1 MHKKFYFNNN
11 QSQIK
16 RIRKNLKQQWTKA
29 VCIGTLSATV
39 LTGVPVFPVTHAYA
53 QEVSVQA
60 EKNVT
65 YNLEKDTELLT
76 EKTIADYGGMQH
88 DVTIIEIN
96 ITEDGTYT
104 ITGSNEING
113 AYMDVHITVADG
125 VKANVILDNVT
136 IKNDDLYDFDI
147 KGCATDDERDQLF
160 PFMEI
165 MGTAN
170 LYLKGKN
177 TITIPVLDKGNGK
190 VNTSVIFKLYG
201 QLTVREDAGTP
212 GSSLEINNAGYL
224 LHGGGSDEY
233 SSVGGSFTMESG
245 TLTAWGANINYLEQ
259 WHMLGGAINCYMSNL
274 VYYGDYQ
281 FLGGDINTTT
291 WSRVTL
297 KMGAARLLGSA
308 SGASFEDRN
317 GYSLQ
322 KLTVSDLPAS
332 RKVTAVNG
340 YPSSTLETSETGT
353 LEAYLR
359 KGSNVIEID
368 GKSYLYKW
376 YEETSKLERQSD
388 AELCTVQF
396 VLDGSESPYCTV
408 KVEKNTAFGKLF
420 NDTQY
425 TYTYQTKDGTEFN
438 EKTEI
443 TSDMTVTMKSYVR
456 EYNVTIDGVPEKMS
470 TLPAGKMYLNPP
482 ESYDGSSKYYYDYGS
497 CYYGGSRVT
506 RDMTLESLDVVTDH
520 GTDYVKIS
528 DKEELIR
535 FFKMAAVD
543 DHINARL
550 EADIDMNGER
560 LTIYIGDYA
569 GIFDGN
575 GYSIKKMKGEQ
586 NATGAI
592 CRTLKGTIRNLCI
605 EDIWLPG
612 SEDEIEKYYGRGS
625 AGVICGI
632 NRGLIE
638 NCKVAGSKITLN
650 CVSTS
655 GIYESGYDPM
665 GTVAGVNLGE
675 IRNCLAVKN
684 EFDTSIFK
692 KFSTKPDESKILFPI
707 AGNYGTITN
716 CYYDATENVETE
728 DTELRAGI
736 GRTAEI
742 FKSGEICYL
751 LNDKIS
757 DGTQAWYQKL
767 SEETGDPYPTLVK
780 EEGNTVYDGYVNCT
794 KAYTNEKD
802 SKETHTFTYTAKEDT
817 LTATCKWAED
827 HQASAVLKVASAVY
841 DKKEHSADVDY
852 EDAWTALGIEPAD
865 IQYLRD
871 GKPTTDITSV
881 GTITAVLAQGD
892 VKAEKEYTIAKAAQP
907 DNVPEA
913 SASVP
918 FTQKKVTQDMLKLEN
933 GWEISE
939 DSIGMDIPEK
949 ESVTIDVVYTGEDA
963 QSYENIMAKVQV
975 QRAACGHDLVKV
987 DAVAATESKE
997 GNKEY
1002 YLCKDCGKL
1011 FGDAQG
1017 TKEITKESTVLP
1029 KVEKPQPTVKPTVVP
1044 ATSVPGT
1051 SIPASGAPATTPGT
1065 TAPAS
1070 GAPSE
1075 TPGTTTPASGAPS
1088 ATPGT
1093 TAPAF
1098 GAPSAT
1104 PGTTT
1109 PATGAPT
1116 TTPGTTAPATGAP
1129 TTTPGT
1135 TTPATGAPT
1144 TPPGTTTPTPD
1155 IPTPVPGTP
1164 TPAPD
1169 APTPVPDMPTPAPGA
1184 PTPIPTAAPQETA
1197 QSSAKQ
1203 SSVPKTEK
1211 KDSKLTD
1218 ETGATYKV
1226 TGTTDKK
1233 PTVTYI
1239 STKKTGKAS
1248 ITIPSSIEVNGVKYQ
1263 VTSIA
1268 DNAFRKNK
1276 KLKKITIGKEIV
1288 SIGKRAFEGCKNLKE
1303 IVIETEKLKAKT
1315 IGKKAFAKTSS
1326 EAVVNVPKKKAKEY
1340 KKLLRKRGLSKNAVF
1355 KTN

>member
-65 YNLEKDTELLT
+65 YNLQDTELLT
-76 EKTIADYGGMQH
+76 EKTIADYGGTKH
-88 DVTIIEIN
+88 EVTIIEIN

-113 AYMDVHITVADG
+113 TYMDVHITVADG
-125 VKANVILDNVT
+125 VKANVILDNVN
-136 IKNDDLYDFDI
+136 IQNDDLYDLDI
-147 KGCATDDERDQLF
+147 KGCASDDERDQLF

-165 MGTAN
+165 MGAAN

-757 DGTQAWYQKL
+757 DGTQVWYQKL
-767 SEETGDPYPTLVK
+767 SEETGDDYPTLVK

-802 SKETHTFTYTAKEDT
+802 TKETHTFTYTAKEDT

-892 VKAEKEYTIAKAAQP
+892 VKAEKEYTIAKVAQP

-913 SASVP
+913 STSVP

-1093 TAPAF
+1093 TAPAS

-1129 TTTPGT
+1129 TTTP
-1135 TTPATGAPT
+1135 
-1144 TPPGTTTPTPD
+1144 TPD
-1155 IPTPVPGTP
+1155 IPAPAPGTS
-1164 TPAPD
+1164 TPAPG

-1315 IGKKAFAKTSS
+1315 IGRKAFAKTSS

-1355 KTN
+1355 KTK

>member
-65 YNLEKDTELLT
+65 YNLQDTELLT
-76 EKTIADYGGMQH
+76 EKTIADYGGKKYK
-88 DVTIIEIN
+88 VTIIEIN

-113 AYMDVHITVADG
+113 TYMDVHITVADG
-125 VKANVILDNVT
+125 VKANVILDNVN
-136 IKNDDLYDFDI
+136 IQNDDLYDLDI
-147 KGCATDDERDQLF
+147 KGCASDDERDQLF

-170 LYLKGKN
+170 LYLKGEN

-245 TLTAWGANINYLEQ
+245 TLTAWGASINYLEQ

-281 FLGGDINTTT
+281 FLGGDINTGMGYQG
-291 WSRVTL
+291 TL
-297 KMGAARLLGSA
+297 KVGAARLLGSV
-308 SGASFEDRN
+308 SSRVSLEDRN
-317 GYSLQ
+317 GYPLQ
-322 KLTVSDLPAS
+322 KLTVSNLPAS
-332 RKVTAVNG
+332 QKVTAVNG

-420 NDTQY
+420 NDNQY

-456 EYNVTIDGVPEKMS
+456 EYNVTIDGVTEKMS

-728 DTELRAGI
+728 DTEIRAGI

-767 SEETGDPYPTLVK
+767 SEETGDDYPTLVK

-802 SKETHTFTYTAKEDT
+802 TKETHTFTYTAKEDT

-1051 SIPASGAPATTPGT
+1051 SIPASGAP
-1065 TAPAS
+1065 
-1070 GAPSE
+1070 
-1075 TPGTTTPASGAPS
+1075 
-1088 ATPGT
+1088 
-1093 TAPAF
+1093 
-1098 GAPSAT
+1098 SAT

-1144 TPPGTTTPTPD
+1144 TTPGTTTPTPD
-1155 IPTPVPGTP
+1155 IPAPVPGTS
-1164 TPAPD
+1164 TPAPG

-1355 KTN
+1355 KTK

>member
-65 YNLEKDTELLT
+65 YNLQDTELLT
-76 EKTIADYGGMQH
+76 EKTIADYGGTKH
-88 DVTIIEIN
+88 EVTIIEIN

-104 ITGSNEING
+104 ITGSNKINDT
-113 AYMDVHITVADG
+113 YMDVHITVADG

-136 IKNDDLYDFDI
+136 IQNDDLYDLDI
-147 KGCATDDERDQLF
+147 KGCARDDERDQLF

-170 LYLKGKN
+170 LYLKGQN

-212 GSSLEINNAGYL
+212 GSSLEINNARYL
-224 LHGGGSDEY
+224 LHGGGFDEY

-245 TLTAWGANINYLEQ
+245 TLTAWGADINYLEQ

-528 DKEELIR
+528 DKKELIR

-550 EADIDMNGER
+550 EADIDMKGER

-575 GYSIKKMKGEQ
+575 GYSIKNMKGEQ

-612 SEDEIEKYYGRGS
+612 SEDDIEKYYGRGS

-692 KFSTKPDESKILFPI
+692 NSSTKPDESKILFPI

-728 DTELRAGI
+728 DTEIRAGI

-757 DGTQAWYQKL
+757 DGTQVWYQKL

-802 SKETHTFTYTAKEDT
+802 TKEKDTKETHTFTYTAKDDT

-827 HQASAVLKVASAVY
+827 HQANAVLKVASAVY
-841 DKKEHSADVDY
+841 DKKEHGADVDY

-865 IQYLRD
+865 IRYLRD

-913 SASVP
+913 SVSVP

-1070 GAPSE
+1070 GAPS
-1075 TPGTTTPASGAPS
+1075 
-1088 ATPGT
+1088 
-1093 TAPAF
+1093 
-1098 GAPSAT
+1098 AT

-1109 PATGAPT
+1109 PATGAPSAM
-1116 TTPGTTAPATGAP
+1116 PGTTAPATGAP

-1135 TTPATGAPT
+1135 TAPAAGAPT
-1144 TPPGTTTPTPD
+1144 TTPGTTTPTPD
-1155 IPTPVPGTP
+1155 IPAPVPGTP
-1164 TPAPD
+1164 TPAPG
-1169 APTPVPDMPTPAPGA
+1169 APTPVPETPTPAPGA

-1218 ETGATYKV
+1218 ESGATYKV

-1233 PTVTYI
+1233 PAVTYI

-1303 IVIETEKLKAKT
+1303 IVIETEKLKT
-1315 IGKKAFAKTSS
+1315 GTVGRKAFAKTSS
-1326 EAVVNVPKKKAKEY
+1326 EAVVDVPKKKAKEY
-1340 KKLLRKRGLSKNAVF
+1340 KKLLRKSGLSKNAVF
-1355 KTN
+1355 KTK

>member
-65 YNLEKDTELLT
+65 YNLQDTELLT
-76 EKTIADYGGMQH
+76 EKTIADYGGKKH
-88 DVTIIEIN
+88 EVTIIEIN

-113 AYMDVHITVADG
+113 TYMDVHITVADG
-125 VKANVILDNVT
+125 VKANVILDNVN
-136 IKNDDLYDFDI
+136 IQNDDLYDLDI
-147 KGCATDDERDQLF
+147 KGCASSDERDQLF

-177 TITIPVLDKGNGK
+177 TITIPALGTGK

-212 GSSLEINNAGYL
+212 GSSLEINNARYL

-245 TLTAWGANINYLEQ
+245 TLTAWGADINYLEQ
-259 WHMLGGAINCYMSNL
+259 WHMLGGAINCDMSHLAN
-274 VYYGDYQ
+274 YGDYQ
-281 FLGGDINTTT
+281 FLGGDINTTM

-297 KMGAARLLGSA
+297 KMGAARLLGKA
-308 SGASFEDRN
+308 SQALFEDRN
-317 GYSLQ
+317 GYPLQ
-322 KLTVSDLPAS
+322 KLKVLDLPKS
-332 RKVTAVNG
+332 QKVTAVNG

-376 YEETSKLERQSD
+376 NEETSELKQQSD
-388 AELCTVQF
+388 AKLCTVQF
-396 VLDGSESPYCTV
+396 VLDGSETPYCTV
-408 KVEKNTAFGKLF
+408 NVEKNTAFGELF
-420 NDTQY
+420 NDNQY
-425 TYTYQTKDGTEFN
+425 TYTYQTEDGTEFN
-438 EKTEI
+438 GETII
-443 TSDMTVTMKSYVR
+443 TSDMTVSMTSSAR
-456 EYNVTIDGVPEKMS
+456 EYNVTIDGVTAKMS
-470 TLPAGKMYLNPP
+470 TLPAGKMYL
-482 ESYDGSSKYYYDYGS
+482 SSMEPDYSDRSNKYYYYNGS
-497 CYYGGSRVT
+497 CYPGGRRVT

-728 DTELRAGI
+728 DTEIRAGI

-757 DGTQAWYQKL
+757 DGTQVWYQKL
-767 SEETGDPYPTLVK
+767 SEETGDDYPTLVK

-802 SKETHTFTYTAKEDT
+802 TKETHTFTYTAKDDT

-827 HQASAVLKVASAVY
+827 HQANAVLKVASAVY
-841 DKKEHSADVDY
+841 DKKEHGADVDY

-1051 SIPASGAPATTPGT
+1051 SIPASGAP
-1065 TAPAS
+1065 
-1070 GAPSE
+1070 
-1075 TPGTTTPASGAPS
+1075 S
-1088 ATPGT
+1088 A
-1093 TAPAF
+1093 
-1098 GAPSAT
+1098 
-1104 PGTTT
+1104 
-1109 PATGAPT
+1109 
-1116 TTPGTTAPATGAP
+1116 TPGTTAPATGAP

-1135 TTPATGAPT
+1135 TTPATGTPATTPGTTTPASGAPT
-1144 TPPGTTTPTPD
+1144 TTPGTTTPATGAPTTTPTPD
-1155 IPTPVPGTP
+1155 IPAPAPGTP
-1164 TPAPD
+1164 TPAPG

-1218 ETGATYKV
+1218 ESGATYKV

-1355 KTN
+1355 KTK

>member
-65 YNLEKDTELLT
+65 YNLQDTELLT
-76 EKTIADYGGMQH
+76 EKTIADYGGTKH
-88 DVTIIEIN
+88 EVTIIEIN

-113 AYMDVHITVADG
+113 TYMDVHITVADG
-125 VKANVILDNVT
+125 VKANVILDNVN
-136 IKNDDLYDFDI
+136 IQNDDLYDLDI
-147 KGCATDDERDQLF
+147 KGCASDDERDQLF

-165 MGTAN
+165 MGAAN

-757 DGTQAWYQKL
+757 DGTQVWYQKL
-767 SEETGDPYPTLVK
+767 SEETGDDYPTLVK

-802 SKETHTFTYTAKEDT
+802 TKETHTFTYTAKEDT

-1070 GAPSE
+1070 GAPS
-1075 TPGTTTPASGAPS
+1075 
-1088 ATPGT
+1088 
-1093 TAPAF
+1093 
-1098 GAPSAT
+1098 AT

-1144 TPPGTTTPTPD
+1144 TTPGTTTPTPD
-1155 IPTPVPGTP
+1155 IPAPAPGTS
-1164 TPAPD
+1164 TPAPG

-1184 PTPIPTAAPQETA
+1184 PTPILTAAPQETA

-1239 STKKTGKAS
+1239 STKKIGKAS

-1355 KTN
+1355 KTK

>member
-65 YNLEKDTELLT
+65 YNLQDTELLT
-76 EKTIADYGGMQH
+76 RKTIADYGGTKH

-125 VKANVILDNVT
+125 VKANVILDNVN
-136 IKNDDLYDFDI
+136 IQNDDLYDLDI
-147 KGCATDDERDQLF
+147 KGCATSDERDQLF

-177 TITIPVLDKGNGK
+177 TITIPALGTGK

-201 QLTVREDAGTP
+201 QLNIREDAGTP
-212 GSSLEINNAGYL
+212 GSSLEVNDARYL
-224 LHGGGSDEY
+224 IHGGGYNEY
-233 SSVGGSFTMESG
+233 NSYGGSFTMESG
-245 TLTAWGANINYLEQ
+245 TVTARGADIDHLEQ
-259 WHMLGGAINCYMSNL
+259 WHMLGGAINCDISDL
-274 VYYGDYQ
+274 VSYGDYQ

-291 WSRVTL
+291 WSKLTL
-297 KMGAARLLGSA
+297 KMGAARLRGRA
-308 SGASFEDRN
+308 SQASFEDRN

-322 KLTVSDLPAS
+322 YLTVTDLPVS
-332 RKVTAVNG
+332 QKVTAVNG
-340 YPSSTLETSETGT
+340 YPSSTLKTSETGT

-376 YEETSKLERQSD
+376 NEETSKLEQQSD
-388 AELCTVQF
+388 AKLCTVQF
-396 VLDGSESPYCTV
+396 VLDGSESTYCTV

-425 TYTYQTKDGTEFN
+425 TYTYQTKDGTEFK
-438 EKTEI
+438 EETVI

-456 EYNVTIDGVPEKMS
+456 EYNVTIDGVTEKMS

-482 ESYDGSSKYYYDYGS
+482 ESDYSDRSNKYYYYNGS
-497 CYYGGSRVT
+497 CYPGGRRVT

-528 DKEELIR
+528 DKKELIR

-550 EADIDMNGER
+550 EADIDMNGDR

-575 GYSIKKMKGEQ
+575 GYSIKKMKGEP

-612 SEDEIEKYYGRGS
+612 SEDEVEKYNGRGS

-655 GIYESGYDPM
+655 GIYKGGYDPV

-684 EFDTSIFK
+684 EFDTSIYK
-692 KFSTKPDESKILFPI
+692 NLSTKPDESKILFPI

-716 CYYDATENVETE
+716 CYYDAPENVETE
-728 DTELRAGI
+728 DTEIRAGI
-736 GRTAEI
+736 GRTAEKL
-742 FKSGEICYL
+742 KSGEICYL

-757 DGTQAWYQKL
+757 DGTQVWYQKL

-794 KAYTNEKD
+794 KVYTNEKD
-802 SKETHTFTYTAKEDT
+802 TKETHTFTYTAKDDT

-827 HQASAVLKVASAVY
+827 HQANAVLKVASAVY
-841 DKKEHSADVDY
+841 DKKEHGADVDY
-852 EDAWTALGIEPAD
+852 EDAWTALGIEPIE

-939 DSIGMDIPEK
+939 DSIGMDIPEN

-1065 TAPAS
+1065 TTPAT
-1070 GAPSE
+1070 GAP
-1075 TPGTTTPASGAPS
+1075 TLAPGTT
-1088 ATPGT
+1088 
-1093 TAPAF
+1093 
-1098 GAPSAT
+1098 T

-1116 TTPGTTAPATGAP
+1116 TTPGTTTPTTGAP

-1144 TPPGTTTPTPD
+1144 PVPDMPTPAPGTPTPAPG

-1164 TPAPD
+1164 TPTPDIPAP
-1169 APTPVPDMPTPAPGA
+1169 APGTPTPAPGA

-1218 ETGATYKV
+1218 ESGATYKV

-1315 IGKKAFAKTSS
+1315 VGKKAFAKTSS

-1355 KTN
+1355 KTK

>member
-1 MHKKFYFNNN
+1 MYWYSFSNGTDGSPGISGNPC
-11 QSQIK
+11 ICTGGK
-16 RIRKNLKQQWTKA
+16 RSGR
-29 VCIGTLSATV
+29 
-39 LTGVPVFPVTHAYA
+39 
-53 QEVSVQA
+53 
-60 EKNVT
+60 KNVT
-65 YNLEKDTELLT
+65 YNLQDTELLT
-76 EKTIADYGGMQH
+76 EKTIADYGGKKYK
-88 DVTIIEIN
+88 VTIIEIN

-113 AYMDVHITVADG
+113 TYMDVHITVADG
-125 VKANVILDNVT
+125 VKANVILDNVN
-136 IKNDDLYDFDI
+136 IQNDDLYDLDI
-147 KGCATDDERDQLF
+147 KGCASDDERDQLF

-170 LYLKGKN
+170 LYHKGEN

-245 TLTAWGANINYLEQ
+245 TLTAWGASINYLEQ
-259 WHMLGGAINCYMSNL
+259 WHMLGGTVNCYRSEL
-274 VYYGDYQ
+274 VNYGDYQ
-281 FLGGDINTTT
+281 FLGGDINTGMGYQG
-291 WSRVTL
+291 TL
-297 KMGAARLLGSA
+297 KVGAARLLGSV
-308 SGASFEDRN
+308 SSRVSLEDRN
-317 GYSLQ
+317 GYPLQ
-322 KLTVSDLPAS
+322 KLTVSNLPAS
-332 RKVTAVNG
+332 QKVTAVNG

-420 NDTQY
+420 NDNQY

-456 EYNVTIDGVPEKMS
+456 EYNVTIDGVTEKMS

-506 RDMTLESLDVVTDH
+506 RDMTLESLDVVADH

-1075 TPGTTTPASGAPS
+1075 TPGTTTPASGAP
-1088 ATPGT
+1088 T
-1093 TAPAF
+1093 T
-1098 GAPSAT
+1098 T

-1116 TTPGTTAPATGAP
+1116 TTP
-1129 TTTPGT
+1129 
-1135 TTPATGAPT
+1135 
-1144 TPPGTTTPTPD
+1144 TPD
-1155 IPTPVPGTP
+1155 IPAPAPGTS
-1164 TPAPD
+1164 TPAPG

-1355 KTN
+1355 KTK

>member
-16 RIRKNLKQQWTKA
+16 RIRKILKQQWTKA

-65 YNLEKDTELLT
+65 YNLQDTELLT
-76 EKTIADYGGMQH
+76 EKTIADYGGTKH
-88 DVTIIEIN
+88 EVTIIEIN

-125 VKANVILDNVT
+125 VKANVILDNVN
-136 IKNDDLYDFDI
+136 IQNDDLYDLDI
-147 KGCATDDERDQLF
+147 KGCASDDERDQLF

-170 LYLKGKN
+170 LYLKGEN
-177 TITIPVLDKGNGK
+177 TITIPVLDQGPSKE
-190 VNTSVIFKLYG
+190 NTSAIFELYG
-201 QLTVREDAGTP
+201 QLTIREDAGTP
-212 GSSLEINNAGYL
+212 DSSLKVNNARYL
-224 LHGGGSDEY
+224 IHGGGSDEY
-233 SSVGGSFTMESG
+233 YSVGGSFTMESG
-245 TLTAWGANINYLEQ
+245 TLTAWGADINYLEQ
-259 WHMLGGAINCYMSNL
+259 WHMLGGAVTCYNAML
-274 VYYGDYQ
+274 VNYGDYQ
-281 FLGGDINTTT
+281 FLGGDITSNWISSPGTA
-291 WSRVTL
+291 
-297 KMGAARLLGSA
+297 KMGTARLFVITPYRKPL
-308 SGASFEDRN
+308 EDRN

-322 KLTVSDLPAS
+322 KLTVSGLPAS
-332 RKVTAVNG
+332 QKVIAVNG

-376 YEETSKLERQSD
+376 NEETSELKQQSD

-420 NDTQY
+420 NDNQY

-438 EKTEI
+438 EETVI

-456 EYNVTIDGVPEKMS
+456 EYNVTIDGVTEKMS

-482 ESYDGSSKYYYDYGS
+482 ESDYGSSKYYYAYGS

-528 DKEELIR
+528 DKKELIR

-575 GYSIKKMKGEQ
+575 GYSIKNMKGEP

-592 CRTLKGTIRNLCI
+592 CRTLKGTIRNLGF
-605 EDIWLPG
+605 ENVSLPG
-612 SEDEIEKYYGRGS
+612 TDKGYDGNGS

-638 NCKVAGSKITLN
+638 NCKVEGSKITLN
-650 CVSTS
+650 GTDS
-655 GIYESGYDPM
+655 GIYKGSYDPV

-684 EFDTSIFK
+684 EFDTSKCESFY
-692 KFSTKPDESKILFPI
+692 TQPDESKVFFPV
-707 AGNYGTITN
+707 AANYGTITN
-716 CYYDATENVETE
+716 CYYDAPENVETE

-736 GRTAEI
+736 GRTAEKL
-742 FKSGEICYL
+742 KSGEICYL

-757 DGTQAWYQKL
+757 DGTQVWYQKL
-767 SEETGDPYPTLVK
+767 SEETGDAYPTLVK
-780 EEGNTVYDGYVNCT
+780 EEENTVYDGYVNCT

-802 SKETHTFTYTAKEDT
+802 SKETHTFTYTAKDDT

-827 HQASAVLKVASAVY
+827 HQANAVLKVASAVY
-841 DKKEHSADVDY
+841 DKKEHGADVDY
-852 EDAWTALGIEPAD
+852 EDAWTALGIEPVD

-949 ESVTIDVVYTGEDA
+949 ESVTIDVIYTGEDA

-1044 ATSVPGT
+1044 ATSVPVT
-1051 SIPASGAPATTPGT
+1051 SIPASGAPA
-1065 TAPAS
+1065 A
-1070 GAPSE
+1070 
-1075 TPGTTTPASGAPS
+1075 TPGTTTPAS
-1088 ATPGT
+1088 
-1093 TAPAF
+1093 
-1098 GAPSAT
+1098 
-1104 PGTTT
+1104 
-1109 PATGAPT
+1109 
-1116 TTPGTTAPATGAP
+1116 GAP

-1144 TPPGTTTPTPD
+1144 TTPTPD
-1155 IPTPVPGTP
+1155 IPAPAPGTP
-1164 TPAPD
+1164 TPAPG

-1218 ETGATYKV
+1218 ESGATYKV

-1315 IGKKAFAKTSS
+1315 VGKKAFAKTSS
-1326 EAVVNVPKKKAKEY
+1326 EVVVNVPKKKAKEY

-1355 KTN
+1355 KTK

>member
-65 YNLEKDTELLT
+65 YNLQDTELLT
-76 EKTIADYGGMQH
+76 EKTIADYGGKKYK
-88 DVTIIEIN
+88 VTIIEIN

-125 VKANVILDNVT
+125 VKANVILDNVN
-136 IKNDDLYDFDI
+136 IQNDDLYDLDI
-147 KGCATDDERDQLF
+147 KGCASSDERDQLF

-170 LYLKGKN
+170 LYLKGQN
-177 TITIPVLDKGNGK
+177 TITIPVLDQGPSKE
-190 VNTSVIFKLYG
+190 NTSVIFKLYG

-224 LHGGGSDEY
+224 IHGGGSEEY

-245 TLTAWGANINYLEQ
+245 TLTAWGASINYLEQ
-259 WHMLGGAINCYMSNL
+259 WHMLGGTINCYRSEL
-274 VYYGDYQ
+274 VNYGDYQ
-281 FLGGDINTTT
+281 FLGGDINTGMGYQG
-291 WSRVTL
+291 TL
-297 KMGAARLLGSA
+297 KVGAARLLGSVS
-308 SGASFEDRN
+308 SGVSLEDRN
-317 GYSLQ
+317 GYPLQ

-376 YEETSKLERQSD
+376 NDETEALEQQSD

-408 KVEKNTAFGKLF
+408 KVGKNTAFGKLF
-420 NDTQY
+420 NDNQY

-438 EKTEI
+438 EETVI

-456 EYNVTIDGVPEKMS
+456 EYNVTIDGVTEKMS

-482 ESYDGSSKYYYDYGS
+482 ESDYGSSKYYYYYGS

-506 RDMTLESLDVVTDH
+506 RDMTLESLDVVADH

-575 GYSIKKMKGEQ
+575 GYSIKNMKGEP

-592 CRTLKGTIRNLCI
+592 CRTLKGTIRNLSF
-605 EDIWLPG
+605 ENVWLPG
-612 SEDEIEKYYGRGS
+612 SEDEYFKYNSRGS

-650 CVSTS
+650 IADS
-655 GIYESGYDPM
+655 GIYEGGYDPV

-675 IRNCLAVKN
+675 IRNCLAVEN
-684 EFDTSIFK
+684 EFDMSIFENLSK
-692 KFSTKPDESKILFPI
+692 KPDESKILFPI

-716 CYYDATENVETE
+716 CYYDAPENVETE

-736 GRTAEI
+736 GRTAEKL
-742 FKSGEICYL
+742 KSGEICYL

-757 DGTQAWYQKL
+757 DGTQVWYQKL
-767 SEETGDPYPTLVK
+767 SEETGDAYPTLVK
-780 EEGNTVYDGYVNCT
+780 EEENTVYDGYVNCT

-802 SKETHTFTYTAKEDT
+802 SKETHTFTYTAKDDT

-827 HQASAVLKVASAVY
+827 HQANAVLKVASAVY
-841 DKKEHSADVDY
+841 DKKEHGADVDY
-852 EDAWTALGIEPAD
+852 EDAWTALGIEPVD

-949 ESVTIDVVYTGEDA
+949 ESVTIDVIYTGEDA

-1051 SIPASGAPATTPGT
+1051 SIPASGAP
-1065 TAPAS
+1065 
-1070 GAPSE
+1070 
-1075 TPGTTTPASGAPS
+1075 S

-1093 TAPAF
+1093 TAPAS

-1116 TTPGTTAPATGAP
+1116 TTPGTT
-1129 TTTPGT
+1129 
-1135 TTPATGAPT
+1135 
-1144 TPPGTTTPTPD
+1144 TPTPD
-1155 IPTPVPGTP
+1155 IPAPAPGTP
-1164 TPAPD
+1164 TPAPG

-1184 PTPIPTAAPQETA
+1184 PTSIPTAAPQETA

-1218 ETGATYKV
+1218 ESGATYKV

-1315 IGKKAFAKTSS
+1315 VGKKAFAKTSS
-1326 EAVVNVPKKKAKEY
+1326 EVVVNVPKKKAKEY

-1355 KTN
+1355 KTK

>member
-16 RIRKNLKQQWTKA
+16 RIRKILKQQWTKA

-65 YNLEKDTELLT
+65 YNLQDTELLT
-76 EKTIADYGGMQH
+76 EKTIADYGGTKH
-88 DVTIIEIN
+88 EVTIIEIN

-125 VKANVILDNVT
+125 VKANVILDNVN
-136 IKNDDLYDFDI
+136 IQNDDLYDLDI
-147 KGCATDDERDQLF
+147 KGCASDDERDQLF

-170 LYLKGKN
+170 LYLKGEN
-177 TITIPVLDKGNGK
+177 TITIPVLDQGPSKE
-190 VNTSVIFKLYG
+190 NTSAIFELYG
-201 QLTVREDAGTP
+201 QLTIREDAGTP
-212 GSSLEINNAGYL
+212 DSSLKVNNARYL
-224 LHGGGSDEY
+224 IHGGGSDEY
-233 SSVGGSFTMESG
+233 YSVGGSFTMESG
-245 TLTAWGANINYLEQ
+245 TLTAWGADINYLEQ
-259 WHMLGGAINCYMSNL
+259 WHMLGGAVTCYNAML
-274 VYYGDYQ
+274 VNYGDYQ
-281 FLGGDINTTT
+281 FLGGDITSNWISSPGTA
-291 WSRVTL
+291 
-297 KMGAARLLGSA
+297 KMGTARLFVITPYRKPL
-308 SGASFEDRN
+308 EDRN

-322 KLTVSDLPAS
+322 KLTVSGLPAS
-332 RKVTAVNG
+332 QKVIAVNG

-376 YEETSKLERQSD
+376 NEETSELKQQSD

-420 NDTQY
+420 NDNQY

-438 EKTEI
+438 EETVI

-456 EYNVTIDGVPEKMS
+456 EYNVTIDGVTEKMS

-482 ESYDGSSKYYYDYGS
+482 ESDYGSSKYYYAYGS

-528 DKEELIR
+528 DKKELIR

-575 GYSIKKMKGEQ
+575 GYSIKNMKGEP

-592 CRTLKGTIRNLCI
+592 CRTLKGTIRNLGF
-605 EDIWLPG
+605 ENVSLPG
-612 SEDEIEKYYGRGS
+612 TDKGYDGNGS

-638 NCKVAGSKITLN
+638 NCKVEGSKITLN
-650 CVSTS
+650 GTDS
-655 GIYESGYDPM
+655 GIYKGSYDPV

-684 EFDTSIFK
+684 EFDTSKCESFY
-692 KFSTKPDESKILFPI
+692 TQPDESKVFFPV
-707 AGNYGTITN
+707 AANYGTITN

-757 DGTQAWYQKL
+757 DGTQVWYQKL

-780 EEGNTVYDGYVNCT
+780 EEENTVYDGYVNCT

-802 SKETHTFTYTAKEDT
+802 SKETHTFTYTAKDDT

-827 HQASAVLKVASAVY
+827 HQANAVLKVASAVY
-841 DKKEHSADVDY
+841 DKKEHGADVDY
-852 EDAWTALGIEPAD
+852 EDAWTALGIEPVD

-1065 TAPAS
+1065 T
-1070 GAPSE
+1070 
-1075 TPGTTTPASGAPS
+1075 TPASGAPS

-1093 TAPAF
+1093 T
-1098 GAPSAT
+1098 T
-1104 PGTTT
+1104 PV
-1109 PATGAPT
+1109 
-1116 TTPGTTAPATGAP
+1116 TGAP

-1144 TPPGTTTPTPD
+1144 TTPGTTTPATGVPTTTPGTTPPTPD
-1155 IPTPVPGTP
+1155 IP
-1164 TPAPD
+1164 A
-1169 APTPVPDMPTPAPGA
+1169 PAPGA
-1184 PTPIPTAAPQETA
+1184 PTPIPTAVPQETA

-1218 ETGATYKV
+1218 ESGATYKV

-1239 STKKTGKAS
+1239 STTKTGKAS

-1315 IGKKAFAKTSS
+1315 VGKKAFAKTSS
-1326 EAVVNVPKKKAKEY
+1326 EAVVDVPKKKAKEY

-1355 KTN
+1355 KTK

>member
-65 YNLEKDTELLT
+65 YNLQDTELLT
-76 EKTIADYGGMQH
+76 EKTIADYGGKKYK
-88 DVTIIEIN
+88 VTIIEIN

-125 VKANVILDNVT
+125 VKANVILDNVN
-136 IKNDDLYDFDI
+136 IQNDDLYDLDI
-147 KGCATDDERDQLF
+147 KDCASDDERDQLF

-177 TITIPVLDKGNGK
+177 TITIPALGTGE
-190 VNTSVIFKLYG
+190 VNTSIIFKLYG

-212 GSSLEINNAGYL
+212 GSSLEINNARYL
-224 LHGGGSDEY
+224 IHGGGSDEY
-233 SSVGGSFTMESG
+233 YSVGGSFTMESG
-245 TLTAWGANINYLEQ
+245 TLTAWGADINYLEQ
-259 WHMLGGAINCYMSNL
+259 WHMLGGAVTCYNALL
-274 VYYGDYQ
+274 VNYGDYQ
-281 FLGGDINTTT
+281 FLGGDITSNWISSPGTA
-291 WSRVTL
+291 
-297 KMGAARLLGSA
+297 KMGTARLFVITPYRKPL
-308 SGASFEDRN
+308 EDRN

-322 KLTVSDLPAS
+322 KLTVSGLPAS
-332 RKVTAVNG
+332 QKVIAVNG
-340 YPSSTLETSETGT
+340 YPSSTLETSKTGT

-376 YEETSKLERQSD
+376 NEETSELKQQSD

-420 NDTQY
+420 NDNQY

-438 EKTEI
+438 EETVI

-456 EYNVTIDGVPEKMS
+456 EYNVTIDGVTEKMS

-482 ESYDGSSKYYYDYGS
+482 ESDYGSSKYYYAYGS

-528 DKEELIR
+528 DKKELIR

-575 GYSIKKMKGEQ
+575 GYSIKNMKGEP

-592 CRTLKGTIRNLCI
+592 CRTLKGTIRNLGF
-605 EDIWLPG
+605 ENVSLPG
-612 SEDEIEKYYGRGS
+612 TDKGYDGNGS

-638 NCKVAGSKITLN
+638 NCKVEGSKITLN
-650 CVSTS
+650 GTDS
-655 GIYESGYDPM
+655 GIYKGSYDPV

-684 EFDTSIFK
+684 EFDTSKCESFY
-692 KFSTKPDESKILFPI
+692 TQPDESKVFFPV
-707 AGNYGTITN
+707 AANYGTITN
-716 CYYDATENVETE
+716 CYYDATENVEIE

-802 SKETHTFTYTAKEDT
+802 SKETHTFTYTAKDDT

-827 HQASAVLKVASAVY
+827 HQANAVLKVASAVY
-841 DKKEHSADVDY
+841 DKKEHGADVDY
-852 EDAWTALGIEPAD
+852 EDAWTALGIEPVD

-1044 ATSVPGT
+1044 ATSVPVT
-1051 SIPASGAPATTPGT
+1051 SIPASGAPAT
-1065 TAPAS
+1065 
-1070 GAPSE
+1070 

-1093 TAPAF
+1093 T
-1098 GAPSAT
+1098 T
-1104 PGTTT
+1104 PV
-1109 PATGAPT
+1109 
-1116 TTPGTTAPATGAP
+1116 TGAP

-1144 TPPGTTTPTPD
+1144 TTPGTTTPATGVPTTTPGTTPPTPD
-1155 IPTPVPGTP
+1155 IPAPAPGTP
-1164 TPAPD
+1164 TPAPG

-1184 PTPIPTAAPQETA
+1184 PTPIPTAVPQETA

-1218 ETGATYKV
+1218 ESGATYKV

-1239 STKKTGKAS
+1239 STTKTGKAS

-1315 IGKKAFAKTSS
+1315 VGKKAFAKTSS
-1326 EAVVNVPKKKAKEY
+1326 EAVVDVPKKKAKEY

-1355 KTN
+1355 KTK

>member
-1 MHKKFYFNNN
+1 M
-11 QSQIK
+11 
-16 RIRKNLKQQWTKA
+16 
-29 VCIGTLSATV
+29 
-39 LTGVPVFPVTHAYA
+39 
-53 QEVSVQA
+53 
-60 EKNVT
+60 
-65 YNLEKDTELLT
+65 
-76 EKTIADYGGMQH
+76 
-88 DVTIIEIN
+88 
-96 ITEDGTYT
+96 
-104 ITGSNEING
+104 
-113 AYMDVHITVADG
+113 
-125 VKANVILDNVT
+125 KANVILDNVN
-136 IKNDDLYDFDI
+136 IQNDDLYDLDI
-147 KGCATDDERDQLF
+147 KGCASDDERDQLF

-170 LYLKGKN
+170 LYLKGEN
-177 TITIPVLDKGNGK
+177 TITIPVLDQGPSKE
-190 VNTSVIFKLYG
+190 NTSAIFELYG
-201 QLTVREDAGTP
+201 QLTIREDAGTP
-212 GSSLEINNAGYL
+212 DSSLKVNNARYL
-224 LHGGGSDEY
+224 IHGGGSDEY
-233 SSVGGSFTMESG
+233 YSVGGSFTMESG
-245 TLTAWGANINYLEQ
+245 TLTAWGADINYLEQ
-259 WHMLGGAINCYMSNL
+259 WHMLGGAVTCYNALL
-274 VYYGDYQ
+274 VNYGDYQ
-281 FLGGDINTTT
+281 FLGGDITSNWISSPGTA
-291 WSRVTL
+291 
-297 KMGAARLLGSA
+297 KMGTARLFVITPYRKPL
-308 SGASFEDRN
+308 EDRN

-322 KLTVSDLPAS
+322 KLTVSGLPAS
-332 RKVTAVNG
+332 QKVIAVNG

-376 YEETSKLERQSD
+376 NEETSELKQQSD

-420 NDTQY
+420 NDNQY

-438 EKTEI
+438 EETVI

-456 EYNVTIDGVPEKMS
+456 EYNVTIDGVTEKMS

-482 ESYDGSSKYYYDYGS
+482 ESDYGSSKYYYAYGS

-528 DKEELIR
+528 DKKELIR

-560 LTIYIGDYA
+560 LTIYIGVYA

-575 GYSIKKMKGEQ
+575 GYSIKNMKGEQ

-612 SEDEIEKYYGRGS
+612 SEDEYFKYNSRGS

-650 CVSTS
+650 IADS
-655 GIYESGYDPM
+655 GIYEGGYDPV

-675 IRNCLAVKN
+675 IRNCLAVEN
-684 EFDTSIFK
+684 EFDMSIFENLSK
-692 KFSTKPDESKILFPI
+692 KPDESKILFPI

-716 CYYDATENVETE
+716 CYYDAPENVETE

-757 DGTQAWYQKL
+757 DGTQVWYQKL
-767 SEETGDPYPTLVK
+767 SEETGDDYPTLVK

-802 SKETHTFTYTAKEDT
+802 SKETHTFTYTAKDDT

-827 HQASAVLKVASAVY
+827 HQANAVLKVASAVY
-841 DKKEHSADVDY
+841 DKKEHGADVDY

-1051 SIPASGAPATTPGT
+1051 SIPASGAPSA
-1065 TAPAS
+1065 
-1070 GAPSE
+1070 
-1075 TPGTTTPASGAPS
+1075 TPGTTTPASGAP
-1088 ATPGT
+1088 T
-1093 TAPAF
+1093 T
-1098 GAPSAT
+1098 T

-1116 TTPGTTAPATGAP
+1116 TTPGTT
-1129 TTTPGT
+1129 
-1135 TTPATGAPT
+1135 
-1144 TPPGTTTPTPD
+1144 TPTPD
-1155 IPTPVPGTP
+1155 IPAPAPGTP
-1164 TPAPD
+1164 TPAPG

-1218 ETGATYKV
+1218 ESGATYKV

-1315 IGKKAFAKTSS
+1315 VGKKAFAKTSS
-1326 EAVVNVPKKKAKEY
+1326 EVVVNVPKKKAKEY

-1355 KTN
+1355 KTK

>member
-65 YNLEKDTELLT
+65 YNLQDTELLT
-76 EKTIADYGGMQH
+76 EKTIADYGGKKYK
-88 DVTIIEIN
+88 VTIIEIN

-125 VKANVILDNVT
+125 VKANVILDNVN
-136 IKNDDLYDFDI
+136 IQNDDLYDLDI
-147 KGCATDDERDQLF
+147 KGCASSDERDQLF

-170 LYLKGKN
+170 LYLKGQN
-177 TITIPVLDKGNGK
+177 TITIPVLDQGGGK

-224 LHGGGSDEY
+224 IHGGGSEEY

-245 TLTAWGANINYLEQ
+245 TLTAWGASINYLEQ
-259 WHMLGGAINCYMSNL
+259 WHMLGGTINCYRSEL
-274 VYYGDYQ
+274 VNYGDYQ
-281 FLGGDINTTT
+281 FLGGDINTGMGYQG
-291 WSRVTL
+291 TL
-297 KMGAARLLGSA
+297 KVGAARLLGSVS
-308 SGASFEDRN
+308 SGVSLEDRN
-317 GYSLQ
+317 GYPLQ

-376 YEETSKLERQSD
+376 NDETEALEQQSD

-408 KVEKNTAFGKLF
+408 KVGKNTAFGKLF
-420 NDTQY
+420 NDNQY

-438 EKTEI
+438 EETVI

-456 EYNVTIDGVPEKMS
+456 EYNVTIDGVTEKMS

-482 ESYDGSSKYYYDYGS
+482 ESDYGSSKYYYYGS

-506 RDMTLESLDVVTDH
+506 RDMTLESLDVVADH

-550 EADIDMNGER
+550 EADIDMNSER

-575 GYSIKKMKGEQ
+575 GYSIKNMKGEP

-592 CRTLKGTIRNLCI
+592 CRTLKGTIRNLSF
-605 EDIWLPG
+605 ENVWLPG
-612 SEDEIEKYYGRGS
+612 SEDEYFKYNSRGS

-650 CVSTS
+650 IADS
-655 GIYESGYDPM
+655 GIYEGGYDPV

-675 IRNCLAVKN
+675 IRNCLAVEN
-684 EFDTSIFK
+684 EFDMSIFENLSK
-692 KFSTKPDESKILFPI
+692 KPDESKILFPI

-716 CYYDATENVETE
+716 CYYDAPENVETE

-736 GRTAEI
+736 GRTAEKL
-742 FKSGEICYL
+742 KSGEICYL

-757 DGTQAWYQKL
+757 DGTQVWYQKL
-767 SEETGDPYPTLVK
+767 SEETGDAYPTLVK
-780 EEGNTVYDGYVNCT
+780 EEENTVYDGYVNCT

-802 SKETHTFTYTAKEDT
+802 SKETHTFTYTAKDDT

-827 HQASAVLKVASAVY
+827 HQANAVLKVASAVY
-841 DKKEHSADVDY
+841 DKKEHGADVDY
-852 EDAWTALGIEPAD
+852 EDAWTALGIEPVD

-949 ESVTIDVVYTGEDA
+949 ESVTIDVIYTGEDA

-1044 ATSVPGT
+1044 ATSVPVT
-1051 SIPASGAPATTPGT
+1051 SIPASGAPA
-1065 TAPAS
+1065 A
-1070 GAPSE
+1070 
-1075 TPGTTTPASGAPS
+1075 TPGTTTPAS
-1088 ATPGT
+1088 
-1093 TAPAF
+1093 
-1098 GAPSAT
+1098 
-1104 PGTTT
+1104 
-1109 PATGAPT
+1109 
-1116 TTPGTTAPATGAP
+1116 GAP

-1144 TPPGTTTPTPD
+1144 TTPTPD
-1155 IPTPVPGTP
+1155 IPAPAPGTP
-1164 TPAPD
+1164 TPAPG

-1218 ETGATYKV
+1218 ESGATYKV

-1315 IGKKAFAKTSS
+1315 VGKKAFAKTSS
-1326 EAVVNVPKKKAKEY
+1326 EVVVNVPKKKAKEY

-1355 KTN
+1355 KTK

>member
-1 MHKKFYFNNN
+1 
-11 QSQIK
+11 
-16 RIRKNLKQQWTKA
+16 
-29 VCIGTLSATV
+29 
-39 LTGVPVFPVTHAYA
+39 
-53 QEVSVQA
+53 
-60 EKNVT
+60 
-65 YNLEKDTELLT
+65 
-76 EKTIADYGGMQH
+76 
-88 DVTIIEIN
+88 
-96 ITEDGTYT
+96 
-104 ITGSNEING
+104 
-113 AYMDVHITVADG
+113 
-125 VKANVILDNVT
+125 
-136 IKNDDLYDFDI
+136 
-147 KGCATDDERDQLF
+147 
-160 PFMEI
+160 
-165 MGTAN
+165 
-170 LYLKGKN
+170 
-177 TITIPVLDKGNGK
+177 
-190 VNTSVIFKLYG
+190 
-201 QLTVREDAGTP
+201 
-212 GSSLEINNAGYL
+212 
-224 LHGGGSDEY
+224 
-233 SSVGGSFTMESG
+233 MESG

-1065 TAPAS
+1065 T
-1070 GAPSE
+1070 
-1075 TPGTTTPASGAPS
+1075 TPAS
-1088 ATPGT
+1088 
-1093 TAPAF
+1093 

-1144 TPPGTTTPTPD
+1144 TTPGTTTPTPD
-1155 IPTPVPGTP
+1155 IPAPAPGTS
-1164 TPAPD
+1164 TPAPG
-1169 APTPVPDMPTPAPGA
+1169 APTPVPDMPTPAPGAPTPVPETPTPAPGA

-1218 ETGATYKV
+1218 ESGATYKV

-1355 KTN
+1355 KTK

>member
-65 YNLEKDTELLT
+65 YNLQDTELLT
-76 EKTIADYGGMQH
+76 EKTIADYGGKKYK
-88 DVTIIEIN
+88 VTIIEIN

-125 VKANVILDNVT
+125 VKANVILDNVN
-136 IKNDDLYDFDI
+136 IQNDDLYDLDI
-147 KGCATDDERDQLF
+147 KNCASSDERDQLF

-170 LYLKGKN
+170 LYLKGQN
-177 TITIPVLDKGNGK
+177 TITIPVLDQGGGK

-224 LHGGGSDEY
+224 IHGGGSEEY

-245 TLTAWGANINYLEQ
+245 TLTAWGASINYLEQ
-259 WHMLGGAINCYMSNL
+259 WHMLGGTINCYRSEL
-274 VYYGDYQ
+274 VNYGDYQ
-281 FLGGDINTTT
+281 FLGGDINTGMGYQG
-291 WSRVTL
+291 TL
-297 KMGAARLLGSA
+297 KVGAARLLGSVS
-308 SGASFEDRN
+308 SGVSLEDRN
-317 GYSLQ
+317 GYPLQ

-376 YEETSKLERQSD
+376 NDETEALEQQSD

-408 KVEKNTAFGKLF
+408 KVGKNTAFGKLF
-420 NDTQY
+420 NDNQY

-438 EKTEI
+438 EETVI

-456 EYNVTIDGVPEKMS
+456 EYNVTIDGVTEKMS

-482 ESYDGSSKYYYDYGS
+482 ESDYGSSKYYYYYGS

-506 RDMTLESLDVVTDH
+506 RDMTLESLDVVADH

-550 EADIDMNGER
+550 EADIDMNSER

-575 GYSIKKMKGEQ
+575 GYSIKNMKGEP

-592 CRTLKGTIRNLCI
+592 CRTLKGTIRNLSF
-605 EDIWLPG
+605 ENVWLPG
-612 SEDEIEKYYGRGS
+612 SEDEYFKYNSRGS

-650 CVSTS
+650 IADS
-655 GIYESGYDPM
+655 GIYEGGYDPV

-675 IRNCLAVKN
+675 IRNCLAVEN
-684 EFDTSIFK
+684 EFDMSIFENLSK
-692 KFSTKPDESKILFPI
+692 KPDESKILFPI
-707 AGNYGTITN
+707 AGNYGAITN
-716 CYYDATENVETE
+716 CYYDAPENVETE

-757 DGTQAWYQKL
+757 DGTQVWYQKL
-767 SEETGDPYPTLVK
+767 SEETGDAYPTLVK
-780 EEGNTVYDGYVNCT
+780 EEENTVYDGYVNCT

-802 SKETHTFTYTAKEDT
+802 SKETHTFTYTAKDDT

-827 HQASAVLKVASAVY
+827 HQANAVLKVASAVY
-841 DKKEHSADVDY
+841 DKKEHGADVDY
-852 EDAWTALGIEPAD
+852 EDAWTALGIEPVD

-949 ESVTIDVVYTGEDA
+949 ESVTIDVIYTGEDA

-1044 ATSVPGT
+1044 ATSVPVT
-1051 SIPASGAPATTPGT
+1051 SIPASGAPA
-1065 TAPAS
+1065 A
-1070 GAPSE
+1070 
-1075 TPGTTTPASGAPS
+1075 TPGTTTPAS
-1088 ATPGT
+1088 
-1093 TAPAF
+1093 
-1098 GAPSAT
+1098 
-1104 PGTTT
+1104 
-1109 PATGAPT
+1109 
-1116 TTPGTTAPATGAP
+1116 GAP

-1144 TPPGTTTPTPD
+1144 TTPTPD
-1155 IPTPVPGTP
+1155 IPAPAPGTP
-1164 TPAPD
+1164 TPAPG

-1218 ETGATYKV
+1218 ESGATYKV

-1315 IGKKAFAKTSS
+1315 VGKKAFAKTSS
-1326 EAVVNVPKKKAKEY
+1326 EVVVNVPKKKAKEY

-1355 KTN
+1355 KTK

>member
-65 YNLEKDTELLT
+65 YNLQDTELLT
-76 EKTIADYGGMQH
+76 EKTIADYGGTKH
-88 DVTIIEIN
+88 EVTIIEIN

-113 AYMDVHITVADG
+113 TYMDVHITVADG
-125 VKANVILDNVT
+125 VKANVILDNVN
-136 IKNDDLYDFDI
+136 IQNDDLYDLDI
-147 KGCATDDERDQLF
+147 KGCASDDERDQLF

-170 LYLKGKN
+170 LYLKGEN

-245 TLTAWGANINYLEQ
+245 TLTAWGASINYLEQ
-259 WHMLGGAINCYMSNL
+259 WHMLGGTVNCYRSKL
-274 VYYGDYQ
+274 VNYGDYQ
-281 FLGGDINTTT
+281 FLGGDINTGMGYQG
-291 WSRVTL
+291 TL
-297 KMGAARLLGSA
+297 KVGAARLLGSV
-308 SGASFEDRN
+308 SSRVSLEDRN
-317 GYSLQ
+317 GYPLQ
-322 KLTVSDLPAS
+322 KLTVSNLPAS
-332 RKVTAVNG
+332 QKVTAVNG

-420 NDTQY
+420 NDNQY

-456 EYNVTIDGVPEKMS
+456 EYNVTIDGVTEKMS

-506 RDMTLESLDVVTDH
+506 RDMTLESLDVVADH

-728 DTELRAGI
+728 DTEIRAGI

-767 SEETGDPYPTLVK
+767 SEETGDDYPTLVK

-802 SKETHTFTYTAKEDT
+802 TKETHTFTYTAKEDT

-1065 TAPAS
+1065 TAPA
-1070 GAPSE
+1070 
-1075 TPGTTTPASGAPS
+1075 
-1088 ATPGT
+1088 
-1093 TAPAF
+1093 
-1098 GAPSAT
+1098 
-1104 PGTTT
+1104 
-1109 PATGAPT
+1109 
-1116 TTPGTTAPATGAP
+1116 TGAP

-1144 TPPGTTTPTPD
+1144 TTPGTTTPASGAPTTTPGTTTPATGAPTTTPTPD
-1155 IPTPVPGTP
+1155 IPAPAPGTP
-1164 TPAPD
+1164 TPAPG

-1218 ETGATYKV
+1218 ESGATYKV

-1355 KTN
+1355 KTK

>member
-16 RIRKNLKQQWTKA
+16 RIRKILKQQWTKA

-65 YNLEKDTELLT
+65 YNLQDTELLT
-76 EKTIADYGGMQH
+76 EKTIADYGGTKH
-88 DVTIIEIN
+88 EVTIIEIN

-125 VKANVILDNVT
+125 VKANVILDNVN
-136 IKNDDLYDFDI
+136 IQNDDLYDLDI
-147 KGCATDDERDQLF
+147 KGCASDDERDQLF

-170 LYLKGKN
+170 LYLKGEN
-177 TITIPVLDKGNGK
+177 TITIPVLDQGPSKE
-190 VNTSVIFKLYG
+190 NTSAIFELYG
-201 QLTVREDAGTP
+201 QLTIREDAGTP
-212 GSSLEINNAGYL
+212 DSSLKVNNARYL
-224 LHGGGSDEY
+224 IHGGGSDEY
-233 SSVGGSFTMESG
+233 YSVGGSFTMESG
-245 TLTAWGANINYLEQ
+245 TLTAWGADINYLEQ
-259 WHMLGGAINCYMSNL
+259 WHMLGGTVNCYRSEL
-274 VYYGDYQ
+274 VNYGDYQ
-281 FLGGDINTTT
+281 FLGGDINTGMGYQG
-291 WSRVTL
+291 TL
-297 KMGAARLLGSA
+297 KVGAARLLGSVS
-308 SGASFEDRN
+308 SGVSLEDRN

-482 ESYDGSSKYYYDYGS
+482 ESYDGSSKWYYYYGS

-528 DKEELIR
+528 DKKELIR

-550 EADIDMNGER
+550 EADIDMKGER

-575 GYSIKKMKGEQ
+575 GYSIKNMKGEQ

-592 CRTLKGTIRNLCI
+592 CRTLKGTIRNLSF
-605 EDIWLPG
+605 ENVWLPG
-612 SEDEIEKYYGRGS
+612 SEDEYFKYNSRGS

-650 CVSTS
+650 IADS
-655 GIYESGYDPM
+655 GIYEGGYDPV

-675 IRNCLAVKN
+675 IRNCLAVEN
-684 EFDTSIFK
+684 EFDMSIFENLSK
-692 KFSTKPDESKILFPI
+692 KLDESKILFPI

-716 CYYDATENVETE
+716 CYYDAPENVETE

-736 GRTAEI
+736 GRTAEKL
-742 FKSGEICYL
+742 KSGEICYL
-751 LNDKIS
+751 LNNKIS

-767 SEETGDPYPTLVK
+767 SEETGDDYPTLVK
-780 EEGNTVYDGYVNCT
+780 EEGNTVYDGYVNCI

-802 SKETHTFTYTAKEDT
+802 SKETHTFTYTAKDDT

-827 HQASAVLKVASAVY
+827 HQANAVLKVASAVY
-841 DKKEHSADVDY
+841 DKKEHGADVDY
-852 EDAWTALGIEPAD
+852 EDAWTALGIEPVN

-871 GKPTTDITSV
+871 GKPTTDIASV

-949 ESVTIDVVYTGEDA
+949 ESVTIDVIYTGEDA

-1044 ATSVPGT
+1044 ATSVPVT
-1051 SIPASGAPATTPGT
+1051 SIPASGAPA
-1065 TAPAS
+1065 A
-1070 GAPSE
+1070 
-1075 TPGTTTPASGAPS
+1075 TPGTTTPAS
-1088 ATPGT
+1088 
-1093 TAPAF
+1093 
-1098 GAPSAT
+1098 
-1104 PGTTT
+1104 
-1109 PATGAPT
+1109 
-1116 TTPGTTAPATGAP
+1116 GAP

-1144 TPPGTTTPTPD
+1144 TTPTPD
-1155 IPTPVPGTP
+1155 IPAPAPGTP
-1164 TPAPD
+1164 TPAPG

-1218 ETGATYKV
+1218 ESGATYKV

-1315 IGKKAFAKTSS
+1315 VGKKAFAKTSS
-1326 EAVVNVPKKKAKEY
+1326 EVVVNVPKKKAKEY

-1355 KTN
+1355 KTK

>member
-65 YNLEKDTELLT
+65 YNLQDTELLT
-76 EKTIADYGGMQH
+76 EKTIADYGGKKYK
-88 DVTIIEIN
+88 VTIIEIN

-113 AYMDVHITVADG
+113 TYMDVHITVADG
-125 VKANVILDNVT
+125 VKANVILDNVN
-136 IKNDDLYDFDI
+136 IQNDDLYDLDI
-147 KGCATDDERDQLF
+147 KGCASDDERDQLF

-170 LYLKGKN
+170 LYLKGQN
-177 TITIPVLDKGNGK
+177 TITIPVLDQGQSKE
-190 VNTSVIFKLYG
+190 NTSAIFELYG
-201 QLTVREDAGTP
+201 QLTIREDAGTP
-212 GSSLEINNAGYL
+212 DSSLKVNNARYL
-224 LHGGGSDEY
+224 IHGGGYNEY
-233 SSVGGSFTMESG
+233 NSYGGSFTMESG
-245 TLTAWGANINYLEQ
+245 TVTAWGADIDHLEQ
-259 WHMLGGAINCYMSNL
+259 WHMLGGAINCNMSNL

-281 FLGGDINTTT
+281 FLGGDINTIM
-291 WSRVTL
+291 WYSGTL
-297 KMGAARLLGSA
+297 KMGAARLLGKA
-308 SGASFEDRN
+308 SQASFEDRN

-322 KLTVSDLPAS
+322 YLTISDLPVS
-332 RKVTAVNG
+332 QKVTAVNG
-340 YPSSTLETSETGT
+340 YPSSTLETSKTGT
-353 LEAYLR
+353 LGAYLR
-359 KGSNVIEID
+359 KGSNVIEI
-368 GKSYLYKW
+368 GGQSYLYTW
-376 YEETSKLERQSD
+376 NDETEALEQQSD

-408 KVEKNTAFGKLF
+408 KVKKDTAFGQLF

>member
-65 YNLEKDTELLT
+65 YNLQDTELLT
-76 EKTIADYGGMQH
+76 EKTIADYGGKKYK
-88 DVTIIEIN
+88 VTIIEIN

-125 VKANVILDNVT
+125 VKANVILDNVN
-136 IKNDDLYDFDI
+136 IQNDDLYDLDI
-147 KGCATDDERDQLF
+147 KGCASSDERDQLF

-170 LYLKGKN
+170 LYLKGQN
-177 TITIPVLDKGNGK
+177 TITIPVLDQGGGK

-224 LHGGGSDEY
+224 IHGGGSEEY

-245 TLTAWGANINYLEQ
+245 TLTAWGASINYLEQ
-259 WHMLGGAINCYMSNL
+259 WHMLGGTINCYRSEL
-274 VYYGDYQ
+274 VNYGDYQ
-281 FLGGDINTTT
+281 FLGGDINTGMGYQG
-291 WSRVTL
+291 TL
-297 KMGAARLLGSA
+297 KVGAARLLGSVS
-308 SGASFEDRN
+308 SGVSLEDRN
-317 GYSLQ
+317 GYPLQ

-376 YEETSKLERQSD
+376 NDETEALEQQSD

-408 KVEKNTAFGKLF
+408 KVGKNTAFGKLF
-420 NDTQY
+420 NDNQY

-438 EKTEI
+438 EETVI

-456 EYNVTIDGVPEKMS
+456 EYNVTIDGVTEKMS

-482 ESYDGSSKYYYDYGS
+482 ESDYGSSKYYYYYGS

-506 RDMTLESLDVVTDH
+506 RDMTLESLDVVADH

-550 EADIDMNGER
+550 EADIDMNSER

-575 GYSIKKMKGEQ
+575 GYSIKNMKGEP

-592 CRTLKGTIRNLCI
+592 CRTLKGTIRNLSF
-605 EDIWLPG
+605 ENVWLPG
-612 SEDEIEKYYGRGS
+612 SEDEYFKYNSRGS

-650 CVSTS
+650 IADS
-655 GIYESGYDPM
+655 GIYEGGYDPV

-675 IRNCLAVKN
+675 IRNCLAVEN
-684 EFDTSIFK
+684 EFDMSIFENLSK
-692 KFSTKPDESKILFPI
+692 KPDESKILFPI

-716 CYYDATENVETE
+716 CYYDAPENVETE

-736 GRTAEI
+736 GRTAEKL
-742 FKSGEICYL
+742 KSGEICYL

-757 DGTQAWYQKL
+757 DGTQVWYQKL
-767 SEETGDPYPTLVK
+767 SEETGDAYPTLVK

-802 SKETHTFTYTAKEDT
+802 SKETHTFTYTAKDDT

-827 HQASAVLKVASAVY
+827 HQANAVLKVASAVY
-841 DKKEHSADVDY
+841 DKKEHGADVDY
-852 EDAWTALGIEPAD
+852 EDAWTALGIEPVD

-949 ESVTIDVVYTGEDA
+949 ESVTIDVIYTGEDA

-1044 ATSVPGT
+1044 ATSVPVT
-1051 SIPASGAPATTPGT
+1051 SIPASGAPA
-1065 TAPAS
+1065 A
-1070 GAPSE
+1070 
-1075 TPGTTTPASGAPS
+1075 TPGTTTPAS
-1088 ATPGT
+1088 
-1093 TAPAF
+1093 
-1098 GAPSAT
+1098 
-1104 PGTTT
+1104 
-1109 PATGAPT
+1109 
-1116 TTPGTTAPATGAP
+1116 GAP

-1144 TPPGTTTPTPD
+1144 TTPTPD
-1155 IPTPVPGTP
+1155 IPAPAPGTP
-1164 TPAPD
+1164 TPAPG

-1218 ETGATYKV
+1218 ESGATYKV

-1315 IGKKAFAKTSS
+1315 VGKKAFAKTSS
-1326 EAVVNVPKKKAKEY
+1326 EVVVNVPKKKAKEY

-1355 KTN
+1355 KTK

>member
-65 YNLEKDTELLT
+65 YNLQDTELLT
-76 EKTIADYGGMQH
+76 EKTIADYGGTKH
-88 DVTIIEIN
+88 EVTIIEIN

-113 AYMDVHITVADG
+113 TYMDVHITVADG
-125 VKANVILDNVT
+125 VKANVILDNVN
-136 IKNDDLYDFDI
+136 IQNDDLYDLDI
-147 KGCATDDERDQLF
+147 KGCASDDERDQLF

-165 MGTAN
+165 MGAAN

-245 TLTAWGANINYLEQ
+245 TLTAWGASINYLEQ
-259 WHMLGGAINCYMSNL
+259 WHMLGGTVNCYRSEL
-274 VYYGDYQ
+274 VNYGDYQ
-281 FLGGDINTTT
+281 FLGGDINTGMGYQG
-291 WSRVTL
+291 TL
-297 KMGAARLLGSA
+297 KVGAARLLGSVS
-308 SGASFEDRN
+308 SGVSLEDRN

-322 KLTVSDLPAS
+322 KLTVSGLPAS
-332 RKVTAVNG
+332 QKVIAVNG
-340 YPSSTLETSETGT
+340 YPSSTLETSKTGT

-376 YEETSKLERQSD
+376 NEETSELKQQSD

-420 NDTQY
+420 NDNQY

-438 EKTEI
+438 EETVI

-456 EYNVTIDGVPEKMS
+456 EYNVTIDGVTEKMS

-482 ESYDGSSKYYYDYGS
+482 ESDYGSSKYYYAYGS

-528 DKEELIR
+528 DKKELIR

-575 GYSIKKMKGEQ
+575 GYSIKNMKGEP

-592 CRTLKGTIRNLCI
+592 CRTLKGTIRNLGF
-605 EDIWLPG
+605 ENVSLPG
-612 SEDEIEKYYGRGS
+612 TDKGYDGNGS

-638 NCKVAGSKITLN
+638 NCKVEGSKITLN
-650 CVSTS
+650 GTDS
-655 GIYESGYDPM
+655 GIYKGSYDPV

-684 EFDTSIFK
+684 EFDTSKCESFY
-692 KFSTKPDESKILFPI
+692 TQPDESKVFFPV
-707 AGNYGTITN
+707 AANYGTITN

-780 EEGNTVYDGYVNCT
+780 EEENTVYDGYVNCT

-802 SKETHTFTYTAKEDT
+802 SKETHTFTYTAKDDT

-827 HQASAVLKVASAVY
+827 HQANAVLKVASAVY
-841 DKKEHSADVDY
+841 DKKEHGADVDY
-852 EDAWTALGIEPAD
+852 EDAWTALGIEPVD

-949 ESVTIDVVYTGEDA
+949 ESVTIDVIYTGEDA

-1044 ATSVPGT
+1044 ATSVPVT
-1051 SIPASGAPATTPGT
+1051 SIPASGAPA
-1065 TAPAS
+1065 A
-1070 GAPSE
+1070 
-1075 TPGTTTPASGAPS
+1075 TPGTTTPASGAP
-1088 ATPGT
+1088 
-1093 TAPAF
+1093 
-1098 GAPSAT
+1098 
-1104 PGTTT
+1104 
-1109 PATGAPT
+1109 T
-1116 TTPGTTAPATGAP
+1116 TTPGTTTPATGAP

-1144 TPPGTTTPTPD
+1144 TTPTPD
-1155 IPTPVPGTP
+1155 IPAPAPGTP
-1164 TPAPD
+1164 TPAPG

-1218 ETGATYKV
+1218 ESGATYKV

-1355 KTN
+1355 KTK

>member
-16 RIRKNLKQQWTKA
+16 RIRKILKQQWTKA

-65 YNLEKDTELLT
+65 YNLQDTELLT
-76 EKTIADYGGMQH
+76 EKTIADYGGTKH
-88 DVTIIEIN
+88 EVTIIEIN

-125 VKANVILDNVT
+125 VKANVILDNVN
-136 IKNDDLYDFDI
+136 IQNDDLYDLDI
-147 KGCATDDERDQLF
+147 KGCASDDERDQLF

-170 LYLKGKN
+170 LYLKGEN
-177 TITIPVLDKGNGK
+177 TITIPVLDQGPSKE
-190 VNTSVIFKLYG
+190 NTSAIFELYG
-201 QLTVREDAGTP
+201 QLTIREDAGTP
-212 GSSLEINNAGYL
+212 DSSLKVNNARYL
-224 LHGGGSDEY
+224 IHGGGSDEY
-233 SSVGGSFTMESG
+233 YSVGGSFTMESG
-245 TLTAWGANINYLEQ
+245 TLTAWGADINYLEQ
-259 WHMLGGAINCYMSNL
+259 WHMLGGAVTCYNAML
-274 VYYGDYQ
+274 VNYGDYQ
-281 FLGGDINTTT
+281 FLGGDITSNWISSPGTA
-291 WSRVTL
+291 
-297 KMGAARLLGSA
+297 KMGTARLFVITPYRKPL
-308 SGASFEDRN
+308 EDRN

-322 KLTVSDLPAS
+322 KLTVSGLPAS
-332 RKVTAVNG
+332 QKVIAVNG

-376 YEETSKLERQSD
+376 NEETSELKQQSD

-420 NDTQY
+420 NDNQY

-438 EKTEI
+438 EETVI

-456 EYNVTIDGVPEKMS
+456 EYNVTIDGVTEKMS

-482 ESYDGSSKYYYDYGS
+482 ESDYGSSKYYYAYGS

-528 DKEELIR
+528 DKKELIR

-575 GYSIKKMKGEQ
+575 GYSIKNMKGEP

-592 CRTLKGTIRNLCI
+592 CRTLKGTIRNLGF
-605 EDIWLPG
+605 ENVSLPG
-612 SEDEIEKYYGRGS
+612 TDKGYDGNGS

-638 NCKVAGSKITLN
+638 NCKVEGSKITLN
-650 CVSTS
+650 GTDS
-655 GIYESGYDPM
+655 GIYKGSYDPV

-684 EFDTSIFK
+684 EFDTSKCESFY
-692 KFSTKPDESKILFPI
+692 TQPDESKVFFPV
-707 AGNYGTITN
+707 AANYGTITN

-780 EEGNTVYDGYVNCT
+780 EEENTVYDGYVNCT

-802 SKETHTFTYTAKEDT
+802 SKETHTFTYTAKDDT

-827 HQASAVLKVASAVY
+827 HQANAVLKVASAVY
-841 DKKEHSADVDY
+841 DKKEHGADVDY
-852 EDAWTALGIEPAD
+852 EDAWTALGIEPVD

-949 ESVTIDVVYTGEDA
+949 ESVTIDVIYTGEDA

-1044 ATSVPGT
+1044 ATSVPVT
-1051 SIPASGAPATTPGT
+1051 SIPASGAPA
-1065 TAPAS
+1065 A
-1070 GAPSE
+1070 
-1075 TPGTTTPASGAPS
+1075 TPGTTTPAS
-1088 ATPGT
+1088 
-1093 TAPAF
+1093 
-1098 GAPSAT
+1098 
-1104 PGTTT
+1104 
-1109 PATGAPT
+1109 
-1116 TTPGTTAPATGAP
+1116 GAP

-1144 TPPGTTTPTPD
+1144 TTPTPD
-1155 IPTPVPGTP
+1155 IPAPAPGTP
-1164 TPAPD
+1164 TPAPG

-1218 ETGATYKV
+1218 ESGATYKV

-1315 IGKKAFAKTSS
+1315 VGKKAFAKTSS
-1326 EAVVNVPKKKAKEY
+1326 EVVVNVPKKKAKEY

-1355 KTN
+1355 KTKWRKDIKNMTS

>member
-65 YNLEKDTELLT
+65 YNLQDTELLT
-76 EKTIADYGGMQH
+76 EKTIADYGGTKH
-88 DVTIIEIN
+88 EVTIIEIN

-104 ITGSNEING
+104 ITGSNKINDT
-113 AYMDVHITVADG
+113 YMDVHITVADG

-136 IKNDDLYDFDI
+136 IQNDDLYDLDI
-147 KGCATDDERDQLF
+147 KGCARDDERDQLF

-170 LYLKGKN
+170 LYLKGQN

-224 LHGGGSDEY
+224 IHGGGSDEY
-233 SSVGGSFTMESG
+233 NSVGGSFTMESG
-245 TLTAWGANINYLEQ
+245 TLTAWGAEINYLEQ

-438 EKTEI
+438 EKTVI

-482 ESYDGSSKYYYDYGS
+482 KSYDGSSKYYYESGS

-528 DKEELIR
+528 DKKELIR

-575 GYSIKKMKGEQ
+575 GYSIKNMKGEQ

-612 SEDEIEKYYGRGS
+612 LEDDVEKYYGRGS

-692 KFSTKPDESKILFPI
+692 NSSTKPDESKILFPV
-707 AGNYGTITN
+707 AANYGTITN
-716 CYYDATENVETE
+716 CYYEATENVETE
-728 DTELRAGI
+728 DTEIRAGI
-736 GRTAEI
+736 GRTAEKL
-742 FKSGEICYL
+742 KSGEICYL

-757 DGTQAWYQKL
+757 DGTQVWYQKL
-767 SEETGDPYPTLVK
+767 SEETGDDYPTLVK

-794 KAYTNEKD
+794 KVYTNEKD

-841 DKKEHSADVDY
+841 DKKEHSADVAY
-852 EDAWTALGIEPAD
+852 EDAWTALGIEPVD

-871 GKPTTDITSV
+871 GKPTTDITSA
-881 GTITAVLAQGD
+881 GTVTAVLAQGD
-892 VKAEKEYTIAKAAQP
+892 ARVEKEYTIAKAAQP
-907 DNVPEA
+907 DNMPEA
-913 SASVP
+913 SATVP
-918 FTQKKVTQDMLKLEN
+918 YTQKKVTQDMLKLEN

-1029 KVEKPQPTVKPTVVP
+1029 KVEKPQPTVKTTVVP

-1065 TAPAS
+1065 T
-1070 GAPSE
+1070 
-1075 TPGTTTPASGAPS
+1075 TPASGAP
-1088 ATPGT
+1088 A
-1093 TAPAF
+1093 
-1098 GAPSAT
+1098 
-1104 PGTTT
+1104 TTT

-1135 TTPATGAPT
+1135 TTP
-1144 TPPGTTTPTPD
+1144 TPD
-1155 IPTPVPGTP
+1155 IPAPVPGTP
-1164 TPAPD
+1164 TPAPG
-1169 APTPVPDMPTPAPGA
+1169 APTPVPDMPTPAPGAPTPVPETPTPAPGA

-1197 QSSAKQ
+1197 RSSAKQ

-1218 ETGATYKV
+1218 ESGATYKV

-1303 IVIETEKLKAKT
+1303 IVIETEKLKNET
-1315 IGKKAFAKTSS
+1315 VGKKAFAKTSS
-1326 EAVVNVPKKKAKEY
+1326 EAVVDVPKKKAKEY

-1355 KTN
+1355 KTK

>member
-65 YNLEKDTELLT
+65 YNLQDTELLT
-76 EKTIADYGGMQH
+76 EKTIADYGGTKH
-88 DVTIIEIN
+88 EVTIIEIN

-104 ITGSNEING
+104 ITGSNKINDT
-113 AYMDVHITVADG
+113 YMDVHITVADG

-136 IKNDDLYDFDI
+136 IQNDDLYDLDI
-147 KGCATDDERDQLF
+147 KGCARDDERDQLF

-170 LYLKGKN
+170 LYLKGQN

-224 LHGGGSDEY
+224 IHGGGSDEY
-233 SSVGGSFTMESG
+233 NSVGGSFTMESG
-245 TLTAWGANINYLEQ
+245 TLTAWGAEINYLEQ

-425 TYTYQTKDGTEFN
+425 TYTYQTKDGTKFN
-438 EKTEI
+438 EETVI
-443 TSDMTVTMKSYVR
+443 TSAMTVTMKSYVR
-456 EYNVTIDGVPEKMS
+456 EYNVTIDGVTEKMS

-482 ESYDGSSKYYYDYGS
+482 ESYYDSYYDKYSYYNGS
-497 CYYGGSRVT
+497 CYPGGSRVT

-550 EADIDMNGER
+550 EADIDMNGKR

-575 GYSIKKMKGEQ
+575 GYSIKNMKGEPY
-586 NATGAI
+586 ATGAI

-612 SEDEIEKYYGRGS
+612 SEDEIEKYNGRGS

-655 GIYESGYDPM
+655 GIYGSGYDPM

-692 KFSTKPDESKILFPI
+692 NFSTKPDESKVLFPI

-728 DTELRAGI
+728 DTEIRAGI

-802 SKETHTFTYTAKEDT
+802 SKETHTFTYTAKDDT

-852 EDAWTALGIEPAD
+852 EDAWTALGIEPVD

-892 VKAEKEYTIAKAAQP
+892 ARVEKEYTIAKAAQP

-1029 KVEKPQPTVKPTVVP
+1029 KVEKPQPTVKTTVVP

-1051 SIPASGAPATTPGT
+1051 SIPASGVPSATPGT
-1065 TAPAS
+1065 TA
-1070 GAPSE
+1070 
-1075 TPGTTTPASGAPS
+1075 PASGAPS

-1093 TAPAF
+1093 TAPAT
-1098 GAPSAT
+1098 GAPTTT

-1144 TPPGTTTPTPD
+1144 TTPGTTTPATGA
-1155 IPTPVPGTP
+1155 PTTTPGTT
-1164 TPAPD
+1164 TPASG
-1169 APTPVPDMPTPAPGA
+1169 APTTTPGTPTPAPGA

-1218 ETGATYKV
+1218 ESGATYKV

-1233 PTVTYI
+1233 PAVTYI

-1303 IVIETEKLKAKT
+1303 IVIETEKLKT
-1315 IGKKAFAKTSS
+1315 GTVGRKAFAKTSS
-1326 EAVVNVPKKKAKEY
+1326 EAVVDVPKKKAKEY

-1355 KTN
+1355 KTK

>member
-16 RIRKNLKQQWTKA
+16 RIRKILKQQWTKA

-65 YNLEKDTELLT
+65 YNLQDTELLT
-76 EKTIADYGGMQH
+76 EKTIADYGGTKH
-88 DVTIIEIN
+88 EVTIIEIN

-125 VKANVILDNVT
+125 VKANVILDNVN
-136 IKNDDLYDFDI
+136 IQNDDLYDLDI
-147 KGCATDDERDQLF
+147 KGCASDDERDQLF

-170 LYLKGKN
+170 LYLKGEN
-177 TITIPVLDKGNGK
+177 TITIPVLDQGPSKE
-190 VNTSVIFKLYG
+190 NTSAIFELYG
-201 QLTVREDAGTP
+201 QLTIREDAGTP
-212 GSSLEINNAGYL
+212 DSSLKVNNARYL
-224 LHGGGSDEY
+224 IHGGGSDEY
-233 SSVGGSFTMESG
+233 YSVGGSFTMESG
-245 TLTAWGANINYLEQ
+245 TLTAWGADINYLEQ
-259 WHMLGGAINCYMSNL
+259 WHMLGGAVTCYNAML
-274 VYYGDYQ
+274 VNYGDYQ
-281 FLGGDINTTT
+281 FLGGDITSNWISSPGTA
-291 WSRVTL
+291 
-297 KMGAARLLGSA
+297 KMGTARLFVITPYRKPL
-308 SGASFEDRN
+308 EDRN

-322 KLTVSDLPAS
+322 KLTVSGLPAS
-332 RKVTAVNG
+332 QKVIAVNG

-376 YEETSKLERQSD
+376 NEETSELKQQSD

-420 NDTQY
+420 NDNQY

-438 EKTEI
+438 EETVI

-456 EYNVTIDGVPEKMS
+456 EYNVTIDGVTEKMS

-482 ESYDGSSKYYYDYGS
+482 ESDYGSSKYYYAYGS

-528 DKEELIR
+528 DKKELIR

-575 GYSIKKMKGEQ
+575 GYSIKNMKGEP

-592 CRTLKGTIRNLCI
+592 CRTLKGTIRNLGF
-605 EDIWLPG
+605 ENVSLPG
-612 SEDEIEKYYGRGS
+612 TDKGYDGNGS

-638 NCKVAGSKITLN
+638 NCKVEGSKITLN
-650 CVSTS
+650 GTDS
-655 GIYESGYDPM
+655 GIYKGSYDPV

-684 EFDTSIFK
+684 EFDTSKCESFY
-692 KFSTKPDESKILFPI
+692 TQPDESKVFFPV
-707 AGNYGTITN
+707 AANYGTITN

-780 EEGNTVYDGYVNCT
+780 EEENTVYDGYVNCT

-802 SKETHTFTYTAKEDT
+802 SKETHTFTYTAKDDT

-827 HQASAVLKVASAVY
+827 HQANAVLKVASAVY
-841 DKKEHSADVDY
+841 DKKEHGADVDY
-852 EDAWTALGIEPAD
+852 EDAWTALGIEPVD

-949 ESVTIDVVYTGEDA
+949 ESVTIDVIYTGEDA

-1044 ATSVPGT
+1044 ATSVPVT
-1051 SIPASGAPATTPGT
+1051 SIPASGAPA
-1065 TAPAS
+1065 
-1070 GAPSE
+1070 
-1075 TPGTTTPASGAPS
+1075 
-1088 ATPGT
+1088 
-1093 TAPAF
+1093 
-1098 GAPSAT
+1098 AT

-1116 TTPGTTAPATGAP
+1116 TTP
-1129 TTTPGT
+1129 
-1135 TTPATGAPT
+1135 
-1144 TPPGTTTPTPD
+1144 TPD
-1155 IPTPVPGTP
+1155 IPAPAPGTP
-1164 TPAPD
+1164 TPAPG

-1218 ETGATYKV
+1218 ESGATYKV

-1315 IGKKAFAKTSS
+1315 VGKKAFAKTSS
-1326 EAVVNVPKKKAKEY
+1326 EVVVNVPKKKAKEY

-1355 KTN
+1355 KTK

>member
-16 RIRKNLKQQWTKA
+16 RIRKILKQQWTKA

-65 YNLEKDTELLT
+65 YNLQDTELLT
-76 EKTIADYGGMQH
+76 EKTIADYGGTKH
-88 DVTIIEIN
+88 EVTIIEIN

-125 VKANVILDNVT
+125 VKANVILDNVN
-136 IKNDDLYDFDI
+136 IQNDDLYDLDI
-147 KGCATDDERDQLF
+147 KGCASDDERDQLF

-170 LYLKGKN
+170 LYLKGEN
-177 TITIPVLDKGNGK
+177 TITIPVLDQGPSKE
-190 VNTSVIFKLYG
+190 NTSAIFELYG
-201 QLTVREDAGTP
+201 QLTIREDAGTP
-212 GSSLEINNAGYL
+212 DSSLKVNNARYL
-224 LHGGGSDEY
+224 IHGGGSDEY
-233 SSVGGSFTMESG
+233 YSVGGSFTMESG
-245 TLTAWGANINYLEQ
+245 TLTAWGADINYLEQ
-259 WHMLGGAINCYMSNL
+259 WHMLGGAVTCYNAML
-274 VYYGDYQ
+274 VNYGDYQ
-281 FLGGDINTTT
+281 FLGGDITSNWISSPGTA
-291 WSRVTL
+291 
-297 KMGAARLLGSA
+297 KMGTARLFVITPYRKPL
-308 SGASFEDRN
+308 EDRN

-322 KLTVSDLPAS
+322 KLTVSGLPAS
-332 RKVTAVNG
+332 QKVIAVNG

-376 YEETSKLERQSD
+376 NEETSELKQQSD

-420 NDTQY
+420 NDNQY

-438 EKTEI
+438 EETVI

-456 EYNVTIDGVPEKMS
+456 EYNVTIDGVTEKMS

-482 ESYDGSSKYYYDYGS
+482 ESDYGSSKYYYAYGS

-528 DKEELIR
+528 DKKELIR

-575 GYSIKKMKGEQ
+575 GYSIKNMKGEP
-586 NATGAI
+586 NASGAI
-592 CRTLKGTIRNLCI
+592 CRTLKGTIRNLGF
-605 EDIWLPG
+605 ENVSLPG
-612 SEDEIEKYYGRGS
+612 TDKGYDGNGS

-638 NCKVAGSKITLN
+638 NCKVEGSKITLN
-650 CVSTS
+650 GTDS
-655 GIYESGYDPM
+655 GIYKGSYDPV

-684 EFDTSIFK
+684 EFDTSKCESFY
-692 KFSTKPDESKILFPI
+692 TQPDESKVFFPV
-707 AGNYGTITN
+707 AANYGTITN

-757 DGTQAWYQKL
+757 DGTQVWYQKL
-767 SEETGDPYPTLVK
+767 SEETGDDYPTLVK

-802 SKETHTFTYTAKEDT
+802 SKETHTFTYTAKDDT

-827 HQASAVLKVASAVY
+827 HQANAVLKVASAVY
-841 DKKEHSADVDY
+841 DKKEHGADVDY
-852 EDAWTALGIEPAD
+852 EDAWTALGIEPVD

-1044 ATSVPGT
+1044 ATSVPVT
-1051 SIPASGAPATTPGT
+1051 SIPASGAPA
-1065 TAPAS
+1065 A
-1070 GAPSE
+1070 
-1075 TPGTTTPASGAPS
+1075 TPGTTTPAS
-1088 ATPGT
+1088 
-1093 TAPAF
+1093 
-1098 GAPSAT
+1098 
-1104 PGTTT
+1104 
-1109 PATGAPT
+1109 
-1116 TTPGTTAPATGAP
+1116 GAP

-1144 TPPGTTTPTPD
+1144 TTPTPD
-1155 IPTPVPGTP
+1155 IPAPAPGTP
-1164 TPAPD
+1164 TPAPG

-1218 ETGATYKV
+1218 ESGATYKV

-1315 IGKKAFAKTSS
+1315 VGKKAFAKTSS
-1326 EAVVNVPKKKAKEY
+1326 EVVVNVPKKKAKEY

-1355 KTN
+1355 KTK

>member
-65 YNLEKDTELLT
+65 YNLQDTELLT
-76 EKTIADYGGMQH
+76 EKTIADYGGKKYK
-88 DVTIIEIN
+88 VTIIEIN

-113 AYMDVHITVADG
+113 TYMDVHITVADG
-125 VKANVILDNVT
+125 VKANVILDNVN
-136 IKNDDLYDFDI
+136 IQNDDLYDLDI
-147 KGCATDDERDQLF
+147 KGCASDDERDQLF

-170 LYLKGKN
+170 LYLKGEN

-245 TLTAWGANINYLEQ
+245 TLTAWGASINYLEQ
-259 WHMLGGAINCYMSNL
+259 WHMLGGTVNCYRSEL
-274 VYYGDYQ
+274 VNYGDYQ
-281 FLGGDINTTT
+281 FLGGDINTGMGYQG
-291 WSRVTL
+291 TL
-297 KMGAARLLGSA
+297 KVGAARLLGSV
-308 SGASFEDRN
+308 SSRVSLEDRN
-317 GYSLQ
+317 GYPLQ
-322 KLTVSDLPAS
+322 KLTVSNLPAS
-332 RKVTAVNG
+332 QKVTAVNG

-420 NDTQY
+420 NDNQY

-456 EYNVTIDGVPEKMS
+456 EYNVTIDGVTEKMS

-506 RDMTLESLDVVTDH
+506 RDMTLESLDVVADH

-605 EDIWLPG
+605 EGIWLPG

-1051 SIPASGAPATTPGT
+1051 SIPASGAP
-1065 TAPAS
+1065 
-1070 GAPSE
+1070 
-1075 TPGTTTPASGAPS
+1075 S

-1093 TAPAF
+1093 TAPAS

-1129 TTTPGT
+1129 TTT
-1135 TTPATGAPT
+1135 
-1144 TPPGTTTPTPD
+1144 PGTTTPTPD

-1355 KTN
+1355 KTK

>member
-65 YNLEKDTELLT
+65 YNLQDTELLT
-76 EKTIADYGGMQH
+76 EKTIADYGGKKYK
-88 DVTIIEIN
+88 VTIIEIN

-125 VKANVILDNVT
+125 VKANVILDNVN
-136 IKNDDLYDFDI
+136 IQNDDLYDLDI
-147 KGCATDDERDQLF
+147 KDCASDDERDQLF

-170 LYLKGKN
+170 LYLKGEN
-177 TITIPVLDKGNGK
+177 TITIPVLDQGPSKE
-190 VNTSVIFKLYG
+190 NTSAIFELYG
-201 QLTVREDAGTP
+201 QLTIREDAGTP
-212 GSSLEINNAGYL
+212 DSSLKVNNARYL
-224 LHGGGSDEY
+224 IHGGGSDEY
-233 SSVGGSFTMESG
+233 YSVGGSFTMESG
-245 TLTAWGANINYLEQ
+245 TLTAWGADINYLEQ
-259 WHMLGGAINCYMSNL
+259 WHMLGGAVTCYNAML
-274 VYYGDYQ
+274 VNYGDYQ
-281 FLGGDINTTT
+281 FLGGDITSNWISSPGTA
-291 WSRVTL
+291 
-297 KMGAARLLGSA
+297 KMGTARLFVITPYRKPL
-308 SGASFEDRN
+308 EDRN

-322 KLTVSDLPAS
+322 KLTVSGLPAS
-332 RKVTAVNG
+332 QKVIAVNG

-376 YEETSKLERQSD
+376 NEETSELKQQSD

-420 NDTQY
+420 NDNQY

-438 EKTEI
+438 EETVI

-456 EYNVTIDGVPEKMS
+456 EYNVTIDGVTEKMS

-482 ESYDGSSKYYYDYGS
+482 ESDYGSSKYYYAYGS

-528 DKEELIR
+528 DKKELIR

-575 GYSIKKMKGEQ
+575 GYSIKNMKGEP

-592 CRTLKGTIRNLCI
+592 CRTLKGTIRNLGF
-605 EDIWLPG
+605 ENVSLPG
-612 SEDEIEKYYGRGS
+612 TDKGYDGNGS

-638 NCKVAGSKITLN
+638 NCKVEGSKITLN
-650 CVSTS
+650 GTDS
-655 GIYESGYDPM
+655 GIYKGSYDPV

-684 EFDTSIFK
+684 EFDTSKCESFY
-692 KFSTKPDESKILFPI
+692 TQPDESKVFFPV
-707 AGNYGTITN
+707 AANYGTITN

-757 DGTQAWYQKL
+757 DGTQVWYQKL
-767 SEETGDPYPTLVK
+767 SEETGDAYPTLVK
-780 EEGNTVYDGYVNCT
+780 EEENTVYDGYVNCT

-802 SKETHTFTYTAKEDT
+802 SKETHTFTYTAKDDT

-827 HQASAVLKVASAVY
+827 HQANAVLKVASAVY
-841 DKKEHSADVDY
+841 DKKEHGADVDY
-852 EDAWTALGIEPAD
+852 EDAWTALGIEPVD

-949 ESVTIDVVYTGEDA
+949 ESVTIDVIYTGEDA

-1044 ATSVPGT
+1044 ATSVPVT
-1051 SIPASGAPATTPGT
+1051 SIPASGAPA
-1065 TAPAS
+1065 A
-1070 GAPSE
+1070 
-1075 TPGTTTPASGAPS
+1075 TPGTTTPAS
-1088 ATPGT
+1088 
-1093 TAPAF
+1093 
-1098 GAPSAT
+1098 
-1104 PGTTT
+1104 
-1109 PATGAPT
+1109 
-1116 TTPGTTAPATGAP
+1116 GAP

-1144 TPPGTTTPTPD
+1144 TTPTPD
-1155 IPTPVPGTP
+1155 IPAPAPGTP
-1164 TPAPD
+1164 TPAPG

-1218 ETGATYKV
+1218 ESGATYKV

-1315 IGKKAFAKTSS
+1315 VGKKAFAKTSS
-1326 EAVVNVPKKKAKEY
+1326 EVVVNVPKKKAKEY

-1355 KTN
+1355 KTK

>member
-16 RIRKNLKQQWTKA
+16 RIRKILKQQWTKA

-65 YNLEKDTELLT
+65 YNLQDTELLT
-76 EKTIADYGGMQH
+76 EKTIADYGGTKH
-88 DVTIIEIN
+88 EVTIIEIN

-125 VKANVILDNVT
+125 VKANVILDNVN
-136 IKNDDLYDFDI
+136 IQNDDLYDLDI
-147 KGCATDDERDQLF
+147 KGCASDDERDQLF

-170 LYLKGKN
+170 LYLKGEN
-177 TITIPVLDKGNGK
+177 TITIPVLDQGPSKE
-190 VNTSVIFKLYG
+190 NTSAIFELYG
-201 QLTVREDAGTP
+201 QLTIREDAGTP
-212 GSSLEINNAGYL
+212 DSSLKVNNARYL
-224 LHGGGSDEY
+224 IHGGGSDEY
-233 SSVGGSFTMESG
+233 YSVGGSFTMESG
-245 TLTAWGANINYLEQ
+245 TLTAWGADINYLEQ
-259 WHMLGGAINCYMSNL
+259 WHMLGGAVTCYNAML
-274 VYYGDYQ
+274 VNYGDYQ
-281 FLGGDINTTT
+281 FLGGDITSNWISSPGTA
-291 WSRVTL
+291 
-297 KMGAARLLGSA
+297 KMGTARLFVITPYRKPL
-308 SGASFEDRN
+308 EDRN

-322 KLTVSDLPAS
+322 KLTVSGLPAS
-332 RKVTAVNG
+332 QKVIAVNG

-376 YEETSKLERQSD
+376 NEETSELKQQSD

-528 DKEELIR
+528 DKKELIR

-550 EADIDMNGER
+550 EADIDMKGER

-575 GYSIKKMKGEQ
+575 GYSIKNMKGEQ

-612 SEDEIEKYYGRGS
+612 SEDDIEKYYGRGS

-757 DGTQAWYQKL
+757 DGTQVWYQKL

-802 SKETHTFTYTAKEDT
+802 SKETHIFTYTAKDDT

-827 HQASAVLKVASAVY
+827 HQANAVLKVASAVY
-841 DKKEHSADVDY
+841 DKKEHSADVAY
-852 EDAWTALGIEPAD
+852 EDAWTALGIEPVD

-871 GKPTTDITSV
+871 GKPTTDITSA
-881 GTITAVLAQGD
+881 GTVTAVLAQGD
-892 VKAEKEYTIAKAAQP
+892 ARVEKEYTIAKAAQP

-939 DSIGMDIPEK
+939 DSIGMGIPEK

-1051 SIPASGAPATTPGT
+1051 SIPASG
-1065 TAPAS
+1065 
-1070 GAPSE
+1070 E
-1075 TPGTTTPASGAPS
+1075 PS

-1093 TAPAF
+1093 TAPA
-1098 GAPSAT
+1098 S
-1104 PGTTT
+1104 
-1109 PATGAPT
+1109 
-1116 TTPGTTAPATGAP
+1116 GAP

-1144 TPPGTTTPTPD
+1144 PVPDMPTPAPG

-1164 TPAPD
+1164 TPAPG
-1169 APTPVPDMPTPAPGA
+1169 APTPVPETPTPAPGA

-1203 SSVPKTEK
+1203 SSVPKKEK

>member
-16 RIRKNLKQQWTKA
+16 RIRKILKQQWTKA

-65 YNLEKDTELLT
+65 YNLQDTELLT
-76 EKTIADYGGMQH
+76 EKTIADYGGTKH
-88 DVTIIEIN
+88 EVTIIEIN

-125 VKANVILDNVT
+125 VKANVILDNVN
-136 IKNDDLYDFDI
+136 IQNDDLYDLDI
-147 KGCATDDERDQLF
+147 KGCASDDERDQLF

-170 LYLKGKN
+170 LYLKGEN
-177 TITIPVLDKGNGK
+177 TITIPVLDQGPSKE
-190 VNTSVIFKLYG
+190 NTSAIFELYG
-201 QLTVREDAGTP
+201 QLTIREDAGTP
-212 GSSLEINNAGYL
+212 DSSLKVNNARYL
-224 LHGGGSDEY
+224 IHGGGSDEY
-233 SSVGGSFTMESG
+233 YSVGGSFTMESG
-245 TLTAWGANINYLEQ
+245 TLTAWGADINYLEQ
-259 WHMLGGAINCYMSNL
+259 WHMLGGAVTCYNAML
-274 VYYGDYQ
+274 VNYGDYQ
-281 FLGGDINTTT
+281 FLGGDITSNWISSPGTA
-291 WSRVTL
+291 
-297 KMGAARLLGSA
+297 KMGTARLFVITPYRKPL
-308 SGASFEDRN
+308 EDRN

-322 KLTVSDLPAS
+322 KLTVSGLPAS
-332 RKVTAVNG
+332 QKVIAVNG

-376 YEETSKLERQSD
+376 NEETSELKQQSD

-420 NDTQY
+420 NDNQY

-438 EKTEI
+438 EETVI

-456 EYNVTIDGVPEKMS
+456 EYNVTIDGVTEKMS

-482 ESYDGSSKYYYDYGS
+482 ESDYGSSKYYYAYGS

-528 DKEELIR
+528 DKKELIR

-575 GYSIKKMKGEQ
+575 GYSIKNMKGEP

-592 CRTLKGTIRNLCI
+592 CRTLKGTIRNLGF
-605 EDIWLPG
+605 ENVSLPG
-612 SEDEIEKYYGRGS
+612 TDKGYDGNGS

-638 NCKVAGSKITLN
+638 NCKVEGSKITLN
-650 CVSTS
+650 GTDS
-655 GIYESGYDPM
+655 GIYKGSYDPV

-684 EFDTSIFK
+684 EFDTSKCESFY
-692 KFSTKPDESKILFPI
+692 TQPDESKVFFPV
-707 AGNYGTITN
+707 AANYGTITN

-780 EEGNTVYDGYVNCT
+780 EEENTVYDGYVNCT

-802 SKETHTFTYTAKEDT
+802 SKETHTFTYTAKDDT

-827 HQASAVLKVASAVY
+827 HQANAVLKVASAVY
-841 DKKEHSADVDY
+841 DKKEHGADVDY
-852 EDAWTALGIEPAD
+852 EDAWTALGIEPVD

-949 ESVTIDVVYTGEDA
+949 ESVTIDVIYTGEDA

-1044 ATSVPGT
+1044 ATSVPVT
-1051 SIPASGAPATTPGT
+1051 SIPASGAPA
-1065 TAPAS
+1065 
-1070 GAPSE
+1070 
-1075 TPGTTTPASGAPS
+1075 
-1088 ATPGT
+1088 
-1093 TAPAF
+1093 
-1098 GAPSAT
+1098 AT

-1109 PATGAPT
+1109 PATG
-1116 TTPGTTAPATGAP
+1116 TPA
-1129 TTTPGT
+1129 TTPGT

-1155 IPTPVPGTP
+1155 IPAPAPGTP
-1164 TPAPD
+1164 TPAPG

-1203 SSVPKTEK
+1203 SSVPKKEK

-1315 IGKKAFAKTSS
+1315 VGKKAFAKTSS
-1326 EAVVNVPKKKAKEY
+1326 EVVVNVPKKKAKEY

-1355 KTN
+1355 KTK

>member
-16 RIRKNLKQQWTKA
+16 RIRKILKQQWTKA

-65 YNLEKDTELLT
+65 YNLQDTELLT
-76 EKTIADYGGMQH
+76 EKTIADYGGTKH
-88 DVTIIEIN
+88 EVTIIEIN

-125 VKANVILDNVT
+125 VKANVILDNVN
-136 IKNDDLYDFDI
+136 IQNDDLYDLDI
-147 KGCATDDERDQLF
+147 KGCASDDERDQLF

-170 LYLKGKN
+170 LYLKGEN
-177 TITIPVLDKGNGK
+177 TITIPVLDQGPSKE
-190 VNTSVIFKLYG
+190 NTSAIFELYG
-201 QLTVREDAGTP
+201 QLTIREDAGTP
-212 GSSLEINNAGYL
+212 DSSLKVNNARYL
-224 LHGGGSDEY
+224 IHGGGSDEY
-233 SSVGGSFTMESG
+233 YSVGGSFTMESG
-245 TLTAWGANINYLEQ
+245 TLTAWGADINYLEQ
-259 WHMLGGAINCYMSNL
+259 WHMLGGAVTCYNALL
-274 VYYGDYQ
+274 VNYGDYQ
-281 FLGGDINTTT
+281 FLGGDITSNWISSPGTA
-291 WSRVTL
+291 
-297 KMGAARLLGSA
+297 KMGTARLFVITPYRKPL
-308 SGASFEDRN
+308 EDRN

-322 KLTVSDLPAS
+322 KLTVSGLPAS
-332 RKVTAVNG
+332 QKVIAVNG

-376 YEETSKLERQSD
+376 NEETSELKQQSD

-420 NDTQY
+420 NDNQY

-438 EKTEI
+438 EETVI

-456 EYNVTIDGVPEKMS
+456 EYNVTIDGVTEKMS

-482 ESYDGSSKYYYDYGS
+482 ESDYGSSKYYYAYGS

-528 DKEELIR
+528 DKKELIR

-575 GYSIKKMKGEQ
+575 GYSIKNMKGEQ

-612 SEDEIEKYYGRGS
+612 SEDEVEKYNGRGS

-655 GIYESGYDPM
+655 GIYKSGYDPM

-684 EFDTSIFK
+684 EFDTSILK
-692 KFSTKPDESKILFPI
+692 NLSKKPDESKILFPI

-728 DTELRAGI
+728 DTEIRAGI

-802 SKETHTFTYTAKEDT
+802 SKETHTFTYTAKDDT

-827 HQASAVLKVASAVY
+827 HQANAVLKVASAVY
-841 DKKEHSADVDY
+841 DKKEHGADVDY
-852 EDAWTALGIEPAD
+852 EDAWTALGIEPVD

-1044 ATSVPGT
+1044 ATSVPVT
-1051 SIPASGAPATTPGT
+1051 SIPASGAPA
-1065 TAPAS
+1065 
-1070 GAPSE
+1070 
-1075 TPGTTTPASGAPS
+1075 
-1088 ATPGT
+1088 
-1093 TAPAF
+1093 
-1098 GAPSAT
+1098 AT

-1109 PATGAPT
+1109 PATG
-1116 TTPGTTAPATGAP
+1116 TPA
-1129 TTTPGT
+1129 TTPGT

-1155 IPTPVPGTP
+1155 IPAPAPGTP
-1164 TPAPD
+1164 TPAPG

-1203 SSVPKTEK
+1203 SSVPKKEK

-1315 IGKKAFAKTSS
+1315 VGKKAFAKTSS
-1326 EAVVNVPKKKAKEY
+1326 EVVVNVPKKKAKEY

-1355 KTN
+1355 KTK

>member
-65 YNLEKDTELLT
+65 YNLQDTELLT
-76 EKTIADYGGMQH
+76 EKTIADYGGKKYK
-88 DVTIIEIN
+88 VTIIEIN

-113 AYMDVHITVADG
+113 TYMDVHITVADG
-125 VKANVILDNVT
+125 VKANVILDNVN
-136 IKNDDLYDFDI
+136 IQNDDLYDLDI
-147 KGCATDDERDQLF
+147 KGCASDDERDQLF

-170 LYLKGKN
+170 LYLKGEN

-245 TLTAWGANINYLEQ
+245 TLTAWGASINYLEQ
-259 WHMLGGAINCYMSNL
+259 WHMLGGTVNCYRSEL
-274 VYYGDYQ
+274 VNYGDYQ
-281 FLGGDINTTT
+281 FLGGDINTGMGYQG
-291 WSRVTL
+291 TL
-297 KMGAARLLGSA
+297 KVGAARLLGSV
-308 SGASFEDRN
+308 SSRVSLEDRN
-317 GYSLQ
+317 GYPLQ
-322 KLTVSDLPAS
+322 KLTVSNLPAS
-332 RKVTAVNG
+332 QKVTAVNG

-420 NDTQY
+420 NDNQY

-456 EYNVTIDGVPEKMS
+456 EYNVTIDGVTEKMS

-506 RDMTLESLDVVTDH
+506 RDMTLESLDVVADH

-1093 TAPAF
+1093 TAPAS

-1129 TTTPGT
+1129 TTT
-1135 TTPATGAPT
+1135 
-1144 TPPGTTTPTPD
+1144 PGTTTPTPD

-1315 IGKKAFAKTSS
+1315 IGRKAFAKTSS

-1355 KTN
+1355 KTK

>member
-16 RIRKNLKQQWTKA
+16 RIRKILKQQWTKA

-65 YNLEKDTELLT
+65 YNLQDTELLT
-76 EKTIADYGGMQH
+76 EKTIADYGGTKH
-88 DVTIIEIN
+88 EVTIIEIN

-125 VKANVILDNVT
+125 VKANVILDNVN
-136 IKNDDLYDFDI
+136 IQNDDLYDLDI
-147 KGCATDDERDQLF
+147 KGCASDDERDQLF

-170 LYLKGKN
+170 LYLKGEN
-177 TITIPVLDKGNGK
+177 TITIPVLDQGPSKE
-190 VNTSVIFKLYG
+190 NTSIIFKLYG

-212 GSSLEINNAGYL
+212 GSSLEINNARYL
-224 LHGGGSDEY
+224 IHGGGSDEY
-233 SSVGGSFTMESG
+233 YSVGGSFTMESG
-245 TLTAWGANINYLEQ
+245 TLTAWGADINYLEQ
-259 WHMLGGAINCYMSNL
+259 WHMLGGAVTCYNALL
-274 VYYGDYQ
+274 VNYGDYQ
-281 FLGGDINTTT
+281 FLGGDITSNWISSPGTA
-291 WSRVTL
+291 
-297 KMGAARLLGSA
+297 KMGTARLFVITPYRKPL
-308 SGASFEDRN
+308 EDRN

-728 DTELRAGI
+728 DTEIRAGI

-767 SEETGDPYPTLVK
+767 SEETGDAYPTLVK

-802 SKETHTFTYTAKEDT
+802 SKETHTFTYTAKDDT

-841 DKKEHSADVDY
+841 DKKEHGADVDY

-1044 ATSVPGT
+1044 ATSVPVT
-1051 SIPASGAPATTPGT
+1051 SIPASGAPA
-1065 TAPAS
+1065 
-1070 GAPSE
+1070 
-1075 TPGTTTPASGAPS
+1075 
-1088 ATPGT
+1088 
-1093 TAPAF
+1093 
-1098 GAPSAT
+1098 AT

-1109 PATGAPT
+1109 PATGTPT
-1116 TTPGTTAPATGAP
+1116 TTPLEQRPQP
-1129 TTTPGT
+1129 QVRQQRRREQRPR
-1135 TTPATGAPT
+1135 
-1144 TPPGTTTPTPD
+1144 
-1155 IPTPVPGTP
+1155 
-1164 TPAPD
+1164 
-1169 APTPVPDMPTPAPGA
+1169 
-1184 PTPIPTAAPQETA
+1184 PQERR
-1197 QSSAKQ
+1197 QRRREQRPRPQVRRQRRREQRPRHQIYRLRHREPQRRHRVRRLQYRICQRRHRVRRLRFRQQRRRRRHNHLQNSLPFRKRR
-1203 SSVPKTEK
+1203 
-1211 KDSKLTD
+1211 
-1218 ETGATYKV
+1218 
-1226 TGTTDKK
+1226 
-1233 PTVTYI
+1233 
-1239 STKKTGKAS
+1239 KKTANS
-1248 ITIPSSIEVNGVKYQ
+1248 RMRREQRI
-1263 VTSIA
+1263 
-1268 DNAFRKNK
+1268 R
-1276 KLKKITIGKEIV
+1276 
-1288 SIGKRAFEGCKNLKE
+1288 
-1303 IVIETEKLKAKT
+1303 
-1315 IGKKAFAKTSS
+1315 
-1326 EAVVNVPKKKAKEY
+1326 
-1340 KKLLRKRGLSKNAVF
+1340 
-1355 KTN
+1355 

>member
-65 YNLEKDTELLT
+65 YNLQDTELLT
-76 EKTIADYGGMQH
+76 EKTIADYGGTKH
-88 DVTIIEIN
+88 EVTIIEIN

-113 AYMDVHITVADG
+113 TYMDVHITVADG
-125 VKANVILDNVT
+125 VKANVILDNVN
-136 IKNDDLYDFDI
+136 IQNDDLYDLDI
-147 KGCATDDERDQLF
+147 KGCASDDERDQLF

-165 MGTAN
+165 MGAAN

-728 DTELRAGI
+728 DTEIRAGI

-767 SEETGDPYPTLVK
+767 SEETGDAYPTLVK

-802 SKETHTFTYTAKEDT
+802 SKETHTFTYTAKDDT

-827 HQASAVLKVASAVY
+827 HQANAVLKVASAVY
-841 DKKEHSADVDY
+841 DKKEHGADVDY

-913 SASVP
+913 SVSVP

-1051 SIPASGAPATTPGT
+1051 SIPAY
-1065 TAPAS
+1065 
-1070 GAPSE
+1070 
-1075 TPGTTTPASGAPS
+1075 GAPS

-1093 TAPAF
+1093 TAPAS

-1144 TPPGTTTPTPD
+1144 TTPGTTTPTPD

-1184 PTPIPTAAPQETA
+1184 PTPVPDMPTPAPGAPTPIPTAAPQETA
-1197 QSSAKQ
+1197 QSSVKQ

-1218 ETGATYKV
+1218 ESGATYKV

-1288 SIGKRAFEGCKNLKE
+1288 SIGKRAVEGCKNLKE

-1315 IGKKAFAKTSS
+1315 VGKKAFAKTSS
-1326 EAVVNVPKKKAKEY
+1326 EVVVNVPKKKAKEY

-1355 KTN
+1355 KTK

>member
-65 YNLEKDTELLT
+65 YNLQDTELLT
-76 EKTIADYGGMQH
+76 EKTIADYGGKKYK
-88 DVTIIEIN
+88 VTIIEIN

-125 VKANVILDNVT
+125 VKANVILDNVN
-136 IKNDDLYDFDI
+136 IQNDDLYDLDI
-147 KGCATDDERDQLF
+147 KDCASSDERDQLF

-170 LYLKGKN
+170 LYLKGQN
-177 TITIPVLDKGNGK
+177 TITIPVLDQGGGK

-224 LHGGGSDEY
+224 IHGGGSEEY

-245 TLTAWGANINYLEQ
+245 TLTAWGASINYLEQ
-259 WHMLGGAINCYMSNL
+259 WHMLGGTINCYRSEL
-274 VYYGDYQ
+274 VNYGDYQ
-281 FLGGDINTTT
+281 FLGGDINTGMGYQG
-291 WSRVTL
+291 TL
-297 KMGAARLLGSA
+297 KVGAARLLGSVS
-308 SGASFEDRN
+308 SGVSLEDRN
-317 GYSLQ
+317 GYPLQ

-376 YEETSKLERQSD
+376 NDETEALEQQSD

-408 KVEKNTAFGKLF
+408 KVGKNTAFGKLF
-420 NDTQY
+420 NDNQY

-438 EKTEI
+438 EETVI

-456 EYNVTIDGVPEKMS
+456 EYNVTIDGVTEKMS

-482 ESYDGSSKYYYDYGS
+482 ESDYGSSKYYYYYGS

-506 RDMTLESLDVVTDH
+506 RDMTLESLDVVADH

-550 EADIDMNGER
+550 EADIDMNSER

-575 GYSIKKMKGEQ
+575 GYSIKNMKGEP

-592 CRTLKGTIRNLCI
+592 CRTLKGTIRNLSF
-605 EDIWLPG
+605 ENVWLPG
-612 SEDEIEKYYGRGS
+612 SEDEYFKYNSRGS

-650 CVSTS
+650 IADS
-655 GIYESGYDPM
+655 GIYEGGYDPV

-675 IRNCLAVKN
+675 IRNCLAVEN
-684 EFDTSIFK
+684 EFDMSIFENLSK
-692 KFSTKPDESKILFPI
+692 KPDESKILFPI

-716 CYYDATENVETE
+716 CYYDAPENVETE

-736 GRTAEI
+736 GRTAEKL
-742 FKSGEICYL
+742 KSGEICYL

-757 DGTQAWYQKL
+757 DGTQVWYQKL
-767 SEETGDPYPTLVK
+767 SEETGDAYPTLVK
-780 EEGNTVYDGYVNCT
+780 EEENTVYDGYVNCT

-802 SKETHTFTYTAKEDT
+802 SKETHTFTYTAKDDT

-827 HQASAVLKVASAVY
+827 HQANAVLKVASAVY
-841 DKKEHSADVDY
+841 DKKEHGADVDY
-852 EDAWTALGIEPAD
+852 EDAWTALGIEPVD

-949 ESVTIDVVYTGEDA
+949 ESVTIDVIYTGEDA

-1044 ATSVPGT
+1044 ATSVPVT
-1051 SIPASGAPATTPGT
+1051 SIPASGAPA
-1065 TAPAS
+1065 A
-1070 GAPSE
+1070 
-1075 TPGTTTPASGAPS
+1075 TPGTTTPASGAP
-1088 ATPGT
+1088 T
-1093 TAPAF
+1093 T
-1098 GAPSAT
+1098 T

-1116 TTPGTTAPATGAP
+1116 TTPGTTTPASGAP

-1144 TPPGTTTPTPD
+1144 TTPTPD
-1155 IPTPVPGTP
+1155 IPAPAPGTP
-1164 TPAPD
+1164 TPAPG

-1184 PTPIPTAAPQETA
+1184 PTPIPTAASQETA

-1218 ETGATYKV
+1218 ESGATYKV

-1315 IGKKAFAKTSS
+1315 VGKKAFAKTSS
-1326 EAVVNVPKKKAKEY
+1326 EVVVNVPKKKAKEY

-1355 KTN
+1355 KTK

>member
-65 YNLEKDTELLT
+65 YNLQDTELLT
-76 EKTIADYGGMQH
+76 EKTIADYGGTKH
-88 DVTIIEIN
+88 EVTIIEIN

-125 VKANVILDNVT
+125 VKANVILDNVN
-136 IKNDDLYDFDI
+136 IQNDDLYDLDI
-147 KGCATDDERDQLF
+147 KGCASDDERDQLF

-170 LYLKGKN
+170 LYLKGEN
-177 TITIPVLDKGNGK
+177 TITIPVLDQGPSKE
-190 VNTSVIFKLYG
+190 NTSAIFELYG
-201 QLTVREDAGTP
+201 QLTIREDAGTP
-212 GSSLEINNAGYL
+212 DSSLKVNNARYL
-224 LHGGGSDEY
+224 IHGGGSDEY
-233 SSVGGSFTMESG
+233 YSVGGSFTMESG
-245 TLTAWGANINYLEQ
+245 TLTAWGADINYLEQ
-259 WHMLGGAINCYMSNL
+259 WHMLGGAVTCYNAML
-274 VYYGDYQ
+274 VNYGDYQ
-281 FLGGDINTTT
+281 FLGGDITSNWISSPGTA
-291 WSRVTL
+291 
-297 KMGAARLLGSA
+297 KMGTARLFVITPYRKPL
-308 SGASFEDRN
+308 EDRN

-322 KLTVSDLPAS
+322 KLTVSGLPAS
-332 RKVTAVNG
+332 QKVIAVNG

-376 YEETSKLERQSD
+376 NEETSELKQQSD

-420 NDTQY
+420 NDNQY

-438 EKTEI
+438 EETVI

-456 EYNVTIDGVPEKMS
+456 EYNVTIDGVTEKMS

-482 ESYDGSSKYYYDYGS
+482 ESDYGSSKYYYAYGS

-528 DKEELIR
+528 DKKELIR

-575 GYSIKKMKGEQ
+575 GYSIKNMKGEP

-592 CRTLKGTIRNLCI
+592 CRTLKGTIRNLGF
-605 EDIWLPG
+605 ENVSLPG
-612 SEDEIEKYYGRGS
+612 TDKGYDGNGS

-638 NCKVAGSKITLN
+638 NCKVEGSKITLN
-650 CVSTS
+650 GTDS
-655 GIYESGYDPM
+655 GIYKGSYDPV

-684 EFDTSIFK
+684 EFDTSKCESFY
-692 KFSTKPDESKILFPI
+692 TQPDESKVFFPV
-707 AGNYGTITN
+707 AANYGTITN

-780 EEGNTVYDGYVNCT
+780 EEENTVYDGYVNCT

-802 SKETHTFTYTAKEDT
+802 SKETHTFTYTAKDDT

-827 HQASAVLKVASAVY
+827 HQANAVLKVASAVY
-841 DKKEHSADVDY
+841 DKKEHGADVDY
-852 EDAWTALGIEPAD
+852 EDAWTALGIEPVD

-949 ESVTIDVVYTGEDA
+949 ESVTIDVIYTGEDA

-1044 ATSVPGT
+1044 ATSVPVT
-1051 SIPASGAPATTPGT
+1051 SIPASGAPA
-1065 TAPAS
+1065 A
-1070 GAPSE
+1070 
-1075 TPGTTTPASGAPS
+1075 TPGTTTPAS
-1088 ATPGT
+1088 
-1093 TAPAF
+1093 
-1098 GAPSAT
+1098 
-1104 PGTTT
+1104 
-1109 PATGAPT
+1109 
-1116 TTPGTTAPATGAP
+1116 GAP

-1144 TPPGTTTPTPD
+1144 TTPTPD
-1155 IPTPVPGTP
+1155 IPAPAPGTP
-1164 TPAPD
+1164 TPAPG

-1218 ETGATYKV
+1218 ESGATYKV

-1315 IGKKAFAKTSS
+1315 VGKKAFAKTSS
-1326 EAVVNVPKKKAKEY
+1326 EVVVNVPKKKAKEY

-1355 KTN
+1355 KTK

>member
-16 RIRKNLKQQWTKA
+16 RIRKILKQQWTKA

-65 YNLEKDTELLT
+65 YNLQDTELLT
-76 EKTIADYGGMQH
+76 EKTIADYGGTKH
-88 DVTIIEIN
+88 EVTIIEIN

-125 VKANVILDNVT
+125 VKANVILDNVN
-136 IKNDDLYDFDI
+136 IQNDDLYDLDI
-147 KGCATDDERDQLF
+147 KGCASDDERDQLF

-170 LYLKGKN
+170 LYLKGEN
-177 TITIPVLDKGNGK
+177 TITIPVLDQGPSKE
-190 VNTSVIFKLYG
+190 NTSAIFELYG
-201 QLTVREDAGTP
+201 QLTIREDAGTP
-212 GSSLEINNAGYL
+212 DSSLKVNNARYL
-224 LHGGGSDEY
+224 IHGGGSDEY
-233 SSVGGSFTMESG
+233 YSVGGSFTMESG
-245 TLTAWGANINYLEQ
+245 TLTAWGADINYLEQ
-259 WHMLGGAINCYMSNL
+259 WHMLGGAVTCYNALL
-274 VYYGDYQ
+274 VNYGDYQ
-281 FLGGDINTTT
+281 FLGGDITSNWISSPGTA
-291 WSRVTL
+291 
-297 KMGAARLLGSA
+297 KMGTARLFVITPYRKPL
-308 SGASFEDRN
+308 EDRN

-322 KLTVSDLPAS
+322 KLTVSGLPAS
-332 RKVTAVNG
+332 QKVIAVNG

-376 YEETSKLERQSD
+376 NEETSELKQQSD

-420 NDTQY
+420 NDNQY

-438 EKTEI
+438 EETVI

-456 EYNVTIDGVPEKMS
+456 EYNVTIDGVTEKMS

-482 ESYDGSSKYYYDYGS
+482 ESDYGSSKYYYAYGS

-528 DKEELIR
+528 DKKELIR

-575 GYSIKKMKGEQ
+575 GYSIKNMKGEQ

-612 SEDEIEKYYGRGS
+612 SEDEVEKYNGRGS

-655 GIYESGYDPM
+655 GIYKSGYDPM

-684 EFDTSIFK
+684 EFDTSILK
-692 KFSTKPDESKILFPI
+692 NLSKKPDESKILFPI

-728 DTELRAGI
+728 DTEIRAGI

-802 SKETHTFTYTAKEDT
+802 SKETHTFTYTAKDDT

-827 HQASAVLKVASAVY
+827 HQANAVLKVASAVY
-841 DKKEHSADVDY
+841 DKKEHGADVDY
-852 EDAWTALGIEPAD
+852 EDAWTALGIEPVD

-1044 ATSVPGT
+1044 ATSVPVT
-1051 SIPASGAPATTPGT
+1051 SIPASGAPA
-1065 TAPAS
+1065 
-1070 GAPSE
+1070 
-1075 TPGTTTPASGAPS
+1075 
-1088 ATPGT
+1088 
-1093 TAPAF
+1093 
-1098 GAPSAT
+1098 AT

-1109 PATGAPT
+1109 PATGTPA
-1116 TTPGTTAPATGAP
+1116 TTPGTTTPATGAP

-1155 IPTPVPGTP
+1155 IPAPAPGTP
-1164 TPAPD
+1164 TPAPG

-1203 SSVPKTEK
+1203 SSVPKKEK

-1315 IGKKAFAKTSS
+1315 VGKKAFAKTSS
-1326 EAVVNVPKKKAKEY
+1326 EVVVNVPKKKAKEY

-1355 KTN
+1355 KTK